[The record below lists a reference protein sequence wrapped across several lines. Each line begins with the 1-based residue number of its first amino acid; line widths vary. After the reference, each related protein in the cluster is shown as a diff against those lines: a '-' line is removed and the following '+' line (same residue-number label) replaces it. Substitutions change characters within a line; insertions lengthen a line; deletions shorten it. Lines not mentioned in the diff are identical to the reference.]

1 MNRGLSKDL
10 IRFYDKDCIDI
21 YYTSKTINLKIIF
34 YETTITFSITD
45 ALLISRVYEGT
56 SSVGFMKAQTI
67 KISVPKGETV
77 KLTIASKTF
86 TFLEKNYPQLNGG
99 TIKPSG
105 FDSKTLE
112 WTLKPEADTKYEL
125 AIGAKAWGNLSIKLD
140 GKVTSFDA
148 GGAETPLS
156 KLVTSLEFVHNGVL
170 SVLNLGK
177 NSQRLT
183 DAFPNLKILKCAGN
197 KLNYIPSKQ
206 EGGKDKIFTYEVGEQ
221 SPSSNML
228 STITFDAKSGYTLK
242 VADFDKSASTI
253 FSPEPTSLSIS
264 GLENDKKENVFSYVK
279 SESGKYFFKNGDIF
293 MDGDFTAKIAVGS
306 DDKNYPGV
314 VICGVPVK
322 VNAATF
328 TLDTDKKITIEP
340 KGAGTIN
347 AEPAD
352 KLSSLT
358 RNTVVKLTP
367 APNSGYEFDKFE
379 IVAGLE
385 AAGQDGN
392 SYSFKVKGDK
402 DPEIKAIFKA
412 KGATV
417 TYNTPDAAQGTLR
430 VTKAENNELVASGN
444 TVPVGTKLLITAKAK
459 DGYEVGNVSFKE
471 ADKKTEISSIEGTVT
486 GTDTEKTWTYENVT
500 IDGLDV
506 QATFTALRKSLTI
519 EGNSVSLTSIKDT
532 EDGNYPI
539 SGNVYEIPVG
549 KELIIVFSSSAQS
562 GVINYAIFN
571 SKKYDVVK
579 KQDGSYELK
588 GIVMPNQNSK
598 LVFETS
604 TLQNITVT
612 PAWTKDV
619 ELPYTGAKQEITFT
633 FDKNVEAN
641 SFVVEYKK
649 AIDTDA
655 AYTKEA
661 FKEVGTYMV
670 RITRPADDKY
680 NAVTNVVVSYEIKSA
695 NLIVET
701 PTVNVDKDGNI
712 SFTNGKAYFMNGDQK
727 VDVAGKFVAVKS
739 DGITEI
745 TNTGVNDNGEGKL
758 KVTYKVTDASVAANL
773 NKVENFILQ
782 YGKELATAKIQA
794 VGEHKGDLTFT
805 MNSVSN
811 DQPMVLPDGS
821 SVAVGTEVSFKITKT
836 AGITD
841 DAKYAVYQA
850 NANGE
855 KLSGATDLR
864 NSGYKIAETD
874 KDQTLYFLLEVEDK
888 RTELALSDQA
898 KKYFEELNLIY
909 SGKSLNDKVDFD
921 ETNTPLVKK
930 DTDEKQ
936 TNTAIYTSTKVT
948 YWKDGKE
955 VKELID
961 AGTYTVKM
969 ERDASTSYLA
979 FSAECTITIKK
990 ATLTSA
996 QVPETNLVASAIGKG
1011 QPLSTSK
1018 LTGQATIAGKY
1029 DWDEKYKN
1037 EILTKTD
1044 KYPVIFYPADISN
1057 YEPLRLTNNVE
1068 VKVSDKPILTITCDE
1083 AKGTV
1088 KVYDGDNKYYYDGD
1102 AIDVHQLTFEAIPA
1116 EGYAFESYSVIH
1128 GGTPSTEKTAIFTTT
1143 PNGSSIDVTVNFK
1156 EKSAETVYHTI
1167 SFSSLNV
1174 AGVVFNNVSTSN
1186 KVKEGDS
1193 FNFSMSAHPSDYSRI
1208 VVKDNK
1214 GKSYSVTSLGACTID
1229 NVQKD
1234 LQLTVSLSNPTKYN
1248 VTLPAEYK
1256 DSEGNLMGTANFS
1269 GNTYYGGTI
1278 TLTAVPKEGYK
1289 FVGWLNAGTTSTAT
1303 TVQVTVTSNMTIS
1316 ARFESDG
1323 TIDPNTECIIRT
1335 PYDEDLT
1342 GVSINKQ
1349 GVNVVKIGSDFEFTV
1364 AAYKDDL
1371 ARVKVTVDG
1380 AELKPTTGNKYVI
1393 SKVKKNTEVKVTLD
1407 NPTRIKVVIEK
1418 ETKNA
1423 KGYVMGHVDV
1433 DVVDFGTYYPDST
1446 CYYNTK
1452 LRLAAYPE
1460 SGVEFKN
1467 WSDVTS
1473 NTDLIREITVTDN
1486 VTIKPVFEGTPTGIE
1501 DIMAASIATGKGC
1514 VWVRGIANADVTIV
1528 SIAGRVQARQ
1538 RISGDTRIDVP
1549 AGIYVVV
1556 LESGS
1561 DVKRVKVIVK

>member
-1 MNRGLSKDL
+1 ML
-10 IRFYDKDCIDI
+10 F
-21 YYTSKTINLKIIF
+21 
-34 YETTITFSITD
+34 
-45 ALLISRVYEGT
+45 
-56 SSVGFMKAQTI
+56 SSVGFMKAQGASEPI
-67 KISVPKGETV
+67 KITVPKEGKVTIT
-77 KLTIASKTF
+77 LTSSTF
-86 TFLEKNYPQLNGG
+86 EFTSESYPQLFLGSTVVTPDKSSFKNK
-99 TIKPSG
+99 TVKWILE
-105 FDSKTLE
+105 SKTGAEYQLSTATNTDKWGE
-112 WTLKPEADTKYEL
+112 LTL
-125 AIGAKAWGNLSIKLD
+125 SLD
-140 GKVTSFDA
+140 GKVTSFAVTGSATNEFQKLITSLSFTNNGELNKLILQANTAYTTA
-148 GGAETPLS
+148 GLPNLS
-156 KLVTSLEFVHNGVL
+156 KLSC
-170 SVLNLGK
+170 S
-177 NSQRLT
+177 
-183 DAFPNLKILKCAGN
+183 GN
-197 KLNYIPSKQ
+197 KLIWIPAKPTNMEASKYNIGTQ
-206 EGGKDKIFTYEVGEQ
+206 ILDVTLSGSTTNSKEGVSFSVSNLQVSGVSGRVFSSLKGYNITNAKDKDGNAVTV
-221 SPSSNML
+221 
-228 STITFDAKSGYTLK
+228 KK
-242 VADFDKSASTI
+242 VADNKF
-253 FSPEPTSLSIS
+253 
-264 GLENDKKENVFSYVK
+264 VFTK
-279 SESGKYFFKNGDIF
+279 GDIF
-293 MDGDFTAKIAVGS
+293 FDGELTFDVEVT
-306 DDKNYPGV
+306 DTNYPGV
-314 VICGVPVK
+314 IISGVKTTISVP
-322 VNAATF
+322 TF
-328 TLDTDKKITIEP
+328 TLKTENLKFDSKQ
-340 KGAGTIN
+340 GTIN
-347 AEPAD
+347 SNINFDGSKTVKKGD
-352 KLSSLT
+352 KI
-358 RNTVVKLTP
+358 VLTP
-367 APNSGYEFDKFE
+367 APNGGYAFDKFTSYKGVSE
-379 IVAGLE
+379 PTLDGNAYTFIVLGDVDPVIE
-385 AAGQDGN
+385 AA
-392 SYSFKVKGDK
+392 
-402 DPEIKAIFKA
+402 FKA

-459 DGYEVGNVSFKE
+459 DGYQVEDGNVSFKM
-471 ADKKTEISSIEGTVT
+471 ADKSTSVIEDKLIAVKTDAS
-486 GTDTEKTWTYENVT
+486 EKTWTYEVT

-506 QATFTALRKSLTI
+506 QAAFTALTKALTTTTKNI
-519 EGNSVSLTSIKDT
+519 IVKDT
-532 EDGNYPI
+532 KGKNYNW
-539 SGNVYEIPVG
+539 SHDKFDIPVG
-549 KELIIVFSSSAQS
+549 TELVFTLKLGVSKVVSSVII
-562 GVINYAIFN
+562 N
-571 SKKYDVVK
+571 SESYEVTEL
-579 KQDGSYELK
+579 QDGTFTWK
-588 GIVMPNQNSK
+588 GFVMPEQDSK
-598 LVFETS
+598 MVVSISDLFDLKTEQSVKLASASLV
-604 TLQNITVT
+604 
-612 PAWTKDV
+612 
-619 ELPYTGAKQEITFT
+619 YTGDPLAVDFT
-633 FDKNVEAN
+633 VNKNVDKT
-641 SFVVEYKK
+641 SFTVEYKEK
-649 AIDTDA
+649 TADA
-655 AYTKEA
+655 NTYTEKEFA
-661 FKEVGTYMV
+661 NEGKYTA
-670 RITRPADDKY
+670 RITRPADGVYAAYKEEFEYTIDQ
-680 NAVTNVVVSYEIKSA
+680 AQ
-695 NLIVET
+695 LIVEA
-701 PTVNVDKDGNI
+701 PTVEYKDGK
-712 SFTNGKAYFMNGDQK
+712 FVFAGGAAYFMNGDKK
-727 VDVAGKFVAVKS
+727 VDVDGKFVALNDGGNPLSEDEMADYEDKTEVKVKYS
-739 DGITEI
+739 FD
-745 TNTGVNDNGEGKL
+745 NANVKGVDNFMLSYG
-758 KVTYKVTDASVAANL
+758 DAV
-773 NKVENFILQ
+773 
-782 YGKELATAKIQA
+782 ELATIKS
-794 VGEHKGDLTFT
+794 VGTNALTFSLKST
-805 MNSVSN
+805 ATTSSSSALLADGAKVSVGSTIMFSW
-811 DQPMVLPDGS
+811 DEIEGLPSGN
-821 SVAVGTEVSFKITKT
+821 
-836 AGITD
+836 
-841 DAKYAVYQA
+841 YAVYQA
-850 NANGE
+850 DANGE
-855 KLSGATDLR
+855 KLSDTDLKT
-864 NSGYKIAETD
+864 SGYKIVETD
-874 KDQTLYFLLEVEDK
+874 KDKTLYFLLEVEDE

-898 KKYFEELNLIY
+898 KKYIQEGKFEYEAGKKVEFTFNKNSSHGLYFVDKEGKEFEDENLY
-909 SGKSLNDKVDFD
+909 RPEFLS
-921 ETNTPLVKK
+921 
-930 DTDEKQ
+930 
-936 TNTAIYTSTKVT
+936 VT
-948 YWKDGKE
+948 YWKKNGGQVAE
-955 VKELID
+955 AID
-961 AGTYTVKM
+961 AGDYQVKIA
-969 ERDASTSYLA
+969 RKASQSYKEFEEVTLD
-979 FSAECTITIKK
+979 FTINPADIPAGIAVPAPK
-990 ATLTSA
+990 ASM
-996 QVPETNLVASAIGKG
+996 IGKG
-1011 QPLSTSK
+1011 QTLGTSK
-1018 LTGQATIAGKY
+1018 FSGNADIAGEY
-1029 DWDEKYKN
+1029 RWDDGN
-1037 EILTKTD
+1037 NVIVNATKLFSVT
-1044 KYPVIFYPADISN
+1044 FYPEDKN
-1057 YEPLRLTNNVE
+1057 YKPKQIKQQVE

-1083 AKGTV
+1083 TKGTV

-1229 NVQKD
+1229 NVQED

>member
-1 MNRGLSKDL
+1 ML
-10 IRFYDKDCIDI
+10 F
-21 YYTSKTINLKIIF
+21 
-34 YETTITFSITD
+34 
-45 ALLISRVYEGT
+45 
-56 SSVGFMKAQTI
+56 SSVGFMKVDAQISITLPKTKTAEDVTI
-67 KISVPKGETV
+67 TFKGEGFTPGDYDEGSYPYFGKDIPLPTPPTTATQV
-77 KLTIASKTF
+77 VYKFSTKTDTEQTLT
-86 TFLEKNYPQLNGG
+86 LR
-99 TIKPSG
+99 
-105 FDSKTLE
+105 
-112 WTLKPEADTKYEL
+112 ADN
-125 AIGAKAWGNLSIKLD
+125 AKSAWGDVQMELD
-140 GKVTSFDA
+140 GKVSAFVVTTNPTENDNKNV
-148 GGAETPLS
+148 LNYI
-156 KLVTSLEFVHNGVL
+156 TSLSFTNNGELKELVLAKGNAHNTTGL
-170 SVLNLGK
+170 
-177 NSQRLT
+177 
-183 DAFPNLKILKCAGN
+183 PNLKELSCSGN
-197 KLNYIPSKQ
+197 KLIWIPVKPTNMEASKYNIGTQ
-206 EGGKDKIFTYEVGEQ
+206 ILDATLTGKTSNSKDGVEFSISDLNVFSSLKGYNITNAKDKDENAVTV
-221 SPSSNML
+221 
-228 STITFDAKSGYTLK
+228 KK
-242 VADFDKSASTI
+242 VADNKF
-253 FSPEPTSLSIS
+253 
-264 GLENDKKENVFSYVK
+264 VFTK
-279 SESGKYFFKNGDIF
+279 GDIF
-293 MDGDFTAKIAVGS
+293 FDGGLTFDVEVT
-306 DDKNYPGV
+306 DTNYPGV
-314 VICGVPVK
+314 VISGVKTTITAP
-322 VNAATF
+322 TF
-328 TLDTDKKITIEP
+328 TLKVDNLKFDSKQ
-340 KGAGTIN
+340 GTIN
-347 AEPAD
+347 SD
-352 KLSSLT
+352 KQFNGSQ
-358 RNTVVKLTP
+358 TVKKGDKIVLTP
-367 APNSGYEFDKFE
+367 APEDGYEFDKFTSYKGVSE
-379 IVAGLE
+379 PTLDGNAYTFIVLGDVDPVIE
-385 AAGQDGN
+385 AA
-392 SYSFKVKGDK
+392 
-402 DPEIKAIFKA
+402 FKA

-459 DGYEVGNVSFKE
+459 DGYNVGDVTFKK
-471 ADKKTEISSIEGTVT
+471 ADKITEISSIEGTVT

-506 QATFTALRKSLTI
+506 QAAFTALSKQLTI
-519 EGNSVSLTSIKDT
+519 TGSVEISTVKDT
-532 EDGNYPI
+532 EGM
-539 SGNVYEIPVG
+539 VYKGTGPSENEYTVPVG
-549 KELIIVFSSSAQS
+549 KELVVTLKSASSVTD

-571 SKKYDVVK
+571 STKYDVVK

-588 GIVMPNQNSK
+588 GIVMPNQDSK

-612 PAWTKDV
+612 PAWTNDV

-649 AIDTDA
+649 ASDTDA

-701 PTVNVDKDGNI
+701 PTVNVDKDDNI

-782 YGKELATAKIQA
+782 YGEELATAKIQA

-805 MNSVSN
+805 MNSVLN

-841 DAKYAVYQA
+841 DAKYAVYQV

-1102 AIDVHQLTFEAIPA
+1102 AIDVHQLTFEANPA

-1214 GKSYSVTSLGACTID
+1214 GKSYAVTSLGACTID
-1229 NVQKD
+1229 NVQED

-1269 GNTYYGGTI
+1269 GNTYHGGTI
-1278 TLTAVPKEGYK
+1278 TLKAVPKEGYK

-1501 DIMAASIATGKGC
+1501 DIMAASITTGKGS

-1538 RISGDTRIDVP
+1538 RISGDTRINVP
-1549 AGIYVVV
+1549 AGIYVIL

-1561 DVKRVKVIVK
+1561 DVKRAKVIVK

>member
-1 MNRGLSKDL
+1 MKQRLL
-10 IRFYDKDCIDI
+10 
-21 YYTSKTINLKIIF
+21 L
-34 YETTITFSITD
+34 
-45 ALLISRVYEGT
+45 ALLMLF
-56 SSVGFMKAQTI
+56 SSVGFMKVDAQISITLPKTGKVEDVTI
-67 KISVPKGETV
+67 
-77 KLTIASKTF
+77 TF
-86 TFLEKNYPQLNGG
+86 TSSTGKFSTDSYPVIDGLTPTVNNTTATYQLETKEQESSYTLKTDIPNSNPKVWGNITLTLNG
-99 TIKPSG
+99 KV
-105 FDSKTLE
+105 SKFKVSNEKTDNLQSSIISLSFTNNE
-112 WTLKPEADTKYEL
+112 EL
-125 AIGAKAWGNLSIKLD
+125 SELVL
-140 GKVTSFDA
+140 
-148 GGAETPLS
+148 GGAT
-156 KLVTSLEFVHNGVL
+156 KAYT
-170 SVLNLGK
+170 
-177 NSQRLT
+177 T
-183 DAFPNLKILKCAGN
+183 DGLPNLKELSCSGN
-197 KLNYIPSKQ
+197 KLIWIPVKPTNMEASKYNIGTQ
-206 EGGKDKIFTYEVGEQ
+206 ILDATLTGKTSNSKDGVEFSISDLKVFSSLKGYNITNAKDKDGNAVTV
-221 SPSSNML
+221 
-228 STITFDAKSGYTLK
+228 KK
-242 VADFDKSASTI
+242 VADNKF
-253 FSPEPTSLSIS
+253 
-264 GLENDKKENVFSYVK
+264 VFTK
-279 SESGKYFFKNGDIF
+279 GDIF
-293 MDGDFTAKIAVGS
+293 FDGDVTFDVEVT
-306 DDKNYPGV
+306 DTNYPGV
-314 VICGVPVK
+314 VISGVKTTISVP
-322 VNAATF
+322 TF
-328 TLDTDKKITIEP
+328 TLKTDNLKFDSKQ
-340 KGAGTIN
+340 GTIN
-347 AEPAD
+347 SD
-352 KLSSLT
+352 KKFDNSQI
-358 RNTVVKLTP
+358 VKKGDKIVLTP
-367 APNSGYEFDKFE
+367 APEEGYEFDKFTSYKGVSE
-379 IVAGLE
+379 PTLDGNAYTFIVLGDVDPVIE
-385 AAGQDGN
+385 AA
-392 SYSFKVKGDK
+392 
-402 DPEIKAIFKA
+402 FKA

-459 DGYEVGNVSFKE
+459 DGYQVEDGNVSFKM
-471 ADKKTEISSIEGTVT
+471 ADKSTSVIADKLIAVKTDAS
-486 GTDTEKTWTYENVT
+486 EKTWTYEVT

-506 QATFTALRKSLTI
+506 QAAFTALSKKLTI
-519 EGNSVSLTSIKDT
+519 TGAVKLASIKDT
-532 EDGNYPI
+532 EDGSYSI
-539 SGNVYEIPVG
+539 SGSEYSIPVG
-549 KELIIVFSSSAQS
+549 KELIIVMTPIADAAD
-562 GVINYAIFN
+562 VINYAIFN
-571 SKKYDVVK
+571 STKYDVVK

-588 GIVMPNQNSK
+588 GIVMPNQDSK

-604 TLQNITVT
+604 TLQSITVT
-612 PAWTKDV
+612 PAWTDNV
-619 ELPYTGAKQEITFT
+619 EQLPYTGTKQEVTFT
-633 FDKNVEAN
+633 FDKNVEVN

-649 AIDTDA
+649 KTDTDA
-655 AYTKEA
+655 AYTKKA
-661 FKEVGTYMV
+661 FKEVGEYTA

-680 NAVTNVVVSYEIKSA
+680 KEVTGTIVNYKIVPA
-695 NLIVET
+695 NLIVEA
-701 PTVNVDKDGNI
+701 PTVKVDKDGNI

-727 VDVAGKFVAVKS
+727 FDVEGKFVALAS
-739 DGITEI
+739 GGTTEI
-745 TNTGVNDNGEGKL
+745 TNITDNDNGDGKL
-758 KVTYKVTDASVAANL
+758 KVTYKVTDASVAPNL
-773 NKVENFILQ
+773 NKVKNFILQ
-782 YGKELATAKIQA
+782 YGEKLATAKIQA

-805 MNSVSN
+805 MNSVLSN
-811 DQPMVLPDGS
+811 QSMVLPDGS
-821 SVAVGTEVSFKITKT
+821 SVAVGTKVEFKITKT
-836 AGITD
+836 AGITED
-841 DAKYAVYQA
+841 SKYKVYQA

-855 KLSGATDLR
+855 KL
-864 NSGYKIAETD
+864 NETSITEYTITEDD
-874 KDQTLYFLLEVEDK
+874 KELYFLLEVEDK
-888 RTELALSDQA
+888 RAELALSDQA
-898 KKYFEELNLIY
+898 KKYFEERNLIY
-909 SGKSLNDKVDFD
+909 SGKSLNNQVNFD
-921 ETNTPLVKK
+921 ATNTPLVKK
-930 DTDEKQ
+930 GTDEKQ

-996 QVPETNLVASAIGKG
+996 QVPKTNLVASTIGKG

-1018 LTGQATIAGKY
+1018 LTGQATIAGEYK
-1029 DWDEKYKN
+1029 WDEKYAN
-1037 EILTKTD
+1037 EILTQTNS
-1044 KYPVIFYPADISN
+1044 YPVVFYPADANN
-1057 YEPLRLTNNVE
+1057 YEPLRLTTQVKVE
-1068 VKVSDKPILTITCDE
+1068 VSDKQILTITCDE
-1083 AKGTV
+1083 TKGTV

-1214 GKSYSVTSLGACTID
+1214 GKSYAVSSLGACTID
-1229 NVQKD
+1229 NVQGD

-1380 AELKPTTGNKYVI
+1380 VELKPDANNKYVLE
-1393 SKVKKNTEVKVTLD
+1393 KVQKSTEVKVTLA
-1407 NPTRIKVVIEK
+1407 NPTRIKVVVEK

-1433 DVVDFGTYYPDST
+1433 EGLASDST
-1446 CYYNTK
+1446 CYYNTTI
-1452 LRLAAYPE
+1452 RLAAYPE
-1460 SGVEFKN
+1460 SGVEFMN

-1473 NTDLIREITVTDN
+1473 NTQLIRELTITKEL
-1486 VTIKPVFEGTPTGIE
+1486 TIKPVFSGTPTGIE

-1528 SIAGRVQARQ
+1528 SMAGRVQARQ
-1538 RISGDTRIDVP
+1538 RISGDTRINVP
-1549 AGIYVVV
+1549 AGIYVIL

-1561 DVKRVKVIVK
+1561 DVKRAKVIVK

>member
-1 MNRGLSKDL
+1 MKQRLL
-10 IRFYDKDCIDI
+10 
-21 YYTSKTINLKIIF
+21 L
-34 YETTITFSITD
+34 
-45 ALLISRVYEGT
+45 ALLMLF
-56 SSVGFMKAQTI
+56 SSVGFMKVDAQISITLPQTKTAEDVTI
-67 KISVPKGETV
+67 TFKGKGFTPGDYEKGSYPYFGKDITLPTSTTATQV
-77 KLTIASKTF
+77 VYKFSTKTDAEQTLTLQAT
-86 TFLEKNYPQLNGG
+86 NA
-99 TIKPSG
+99 KP
-105 FDSKTLE
+105 
-112 WTLKPEADTKYEL
+112 
-125 AIGAKAWGNLSIKLD
+125 AWGDVQMEIN
-140 GKVTSFDA
+140 GKVSAFVVTTNPMENDVKNV
-148 GGAETPLS
+148 LNYI
-156 KLVTSLEFVHNGVL
+156 TSLSFTKNGVL
-170 SVLNLGK
+170 EQLVLASK
-177 NSQRLT
+177 NAYKTTGLPKLASLS
-183 DAFPNLKILKCAGN
+183 CAGN
-197 KLNYIPSKQ
+197 KLNHIPSKL
-206 EGGKDKIFTYEVGEQ
+206 GDDGKVKLTTYNVGEQ
-221 SPSSNML
+221 SPSSTMFTPVNVAEPKKGL
-228 STITFDAKSGYTLK
+228 TLTTPL
-242 VADFDKSASTI
+242 FDKESTKI
-253 FSPEPTSLSIS
+253 FGQPVTGALTIS
-264 GLENDKKENVFSYVK
+264 ELKDKDDKVVNYAK
-279 SESGKYFFKNGDIF
+279 SESGKYFFKDGDIF
-293 MDGDFTAKIAVGS
+293 MDGEFTAKIAVGL

-322 VNAATF
+322 VNPATF
-328 TLDTDKKITIEP
+328 ELKNEKITITP
-340 KGAGTIN
+340 KDAGSIESDPTN
-347 AEPAD
+347 
-352 KLSSLT
+352 LSGLK
-358 RNTVVKLTP
+358 RGQVIKLTP
-367 APNSGYEFDKFE
+367 KYNPGYEFDKFE

-459 DGYEVGNVSFKE
+459 DGYKVEDSNVSFRK
-471 ADKKTEISSIEGTVT
+471 ADKITDISSIKGTVT

-506 QATFTALRKSLTI
+506 QAAFTALTKALTTTTKGI
-519 EGNSVSLTSIKDT
+519 IVKDT
-532 EDGNYPI
+532 KGKNYNW
-539 SGNVYEIPVG
+539 SNNKFDIPVG
-549 KELIIVFSSSAQS
+549 TELVFTLKPGASKVVSSVII
-562 GVINYAIFN
+562 N
-571 SKKYDVVK
+571 SESYEVTEL
-579 KQDGSYELK
+579 QDGTFTWK
-588 GIVMPNQNSK
+588 GFVMPEQDSK
-598 LVFETS
+598 MVVSISDLFDLKNEHSVKLASARLV
-604 TLQNITVT
+604 
-612 PAWTKDV
+612 
-619 ELPYTGAKQEITFT
+619 YTGDPLAVDFIVN
-633 FDKNVEAN
+633 KNVDKT
-641 SFVVEYKK
+641 SFKVEYKVSGGNNQ
-649 AIDTDA
+649 T
-655 AYTKEA
+655 YTEKPFA
-661 FKEVGTYMV
+661 NCATYV
-670 RITRPADDKY
+670 ARITRPADGVY
-680 NAVTNVVVSYEIKSA
+680 AAYEEGFTYTIDQA
-695 NLIVET
+695 QLIVEA
-701 PTVNVDKDGNI
+701 PTVEYKDGK
-712 SFTNGKAYFMNGDQK
+712 FVFAGGAAYFMNGDKK
-727 VDVAGKFVAVKS
+727 VDVDGKFVALNDGGSPLSEDEMADYKDKTEVKVNYS
-739 DGITEI
+739 FDNANVKGVDNFMLSYGDAVESATIKSVG
-745 TNTGVNDNGEGKL
+745 TN
-758 KVTYKVTDASVAANL
+758 A
-773 NKVENFILQ
+773 
-782 YGKELATAKIQA
+782 
-794 VGEHKGDLTFT
+794 LTFSLKST
-805 MNSVSN
+805 ATTSSSSALLADGAKVSVGSTIMFSW
-811 DQPMVLPDGS
+811 DEIEGLPADN
-821 SVAVGTEVSFKITKT
+821 
-836 AGITD
+836 
-841 DAKYAVYQA
+841 YAVYQA

-855 KLSGATDLR
+855 KLSDTDLKT
-864 NSGYKIAETD
+864 SGYKIVETD
-874 KDQTLYFLLEVEDK
+874 KDKTLYFLLEVEDERGK
-888 RTELALSDQA
+888 
-898 KKYFEELNLIY
+898 LNLSAAAVSSIKKGFIY
-909 SGKSLNDKVDFD
+909 GNPWNLKLSADSD
-921 ETNTPLVKK
+921 
-930 DTDEKQ
+930 
-936 TNTAIYTSTKVT
+936 
-948 YWKDGKE
+948 
-955 VKELID
+955 KELYFVDEENNKVSEADAYENISITYYKNGVEIAEVID
-961 AGTYTVKM
+961 ADDYQVEISRPACDKYTEFKSEKISFTVSPTEIPQATTVK
-969 ERDASTSYLA
+969 AN
-979 FSAECTITIKK
+979 SAT
-990 ATLTSA
+990 AVGL
-996 QVPETNLVASAIGKG
+996 G

-1018 LTGQATIAGKY
+1018 ITGVSDIAGEFV
-1029 DWDEKYKN
+1029 WNEDETV
-1037 EILTKTD
+1037 ILT
-1044 KYPVIFYPADISN
+1044 ADGQHKVKFVPESSN
-1057 YEPLRLTNNVE
+1057 YKAKELGVLTVTVSTQPLLTVDCDSEQGRVEIKDAENN
-1068 VKVSDKPILTITCDE
+1068 
-1083 AKGTV
+1083 
-1088 KVYDGDNKYYYDGD
+1088 YYYDGD
-1102 AIDVHQLTFEAIPA
+1102 LIITDESKSATKAIKAKTLTITAVPA
-1116 EGYAFESYSVIH
+1116 DGFVFESFTFIKGGVESTVKTNPCTQSVS
-1128 GGTPSTEKTAIFTTT
+1128 GASL
-1143 PNGSSIDVTVNFK
+1143 DVKANFK

-1193 FNFSMSAHPSDYSRI
+1193 FNFSMSAHPSDCSRI

-1214 GKSYSVTSLGACTID
+1214 GKSYAVSSLGACTID
-1229 NVQKD
+1229 NVQED

-1323 TIDPNTECIIRT
+1323 TIDPNTECIVRT

>member
-1 MNRGLSKDL
+1 MKQRLL
-10 IRFYDKDCIDI
+10 
-21 YYTSKTINLKIIF
+21 L
-34 YETTITFSITD
+34 
-45 ALLISRVYEGT
+45 ALLMLF
-56 SSVGFMKAQTI
+56 SSVGFMKAQKAI
-67 KISVPKGETV
+67 DISVPKGDGTV
-77 KLTIASKTF
+77 TVTMTSDKFSFK
-86 TFLEKNYPQLNGG
+86 EDNYPTYVANNAVSHKFGTKSVIY
-99 TIKPSG
+99 TIKQNKDNPVK
-105 FDSKTLE
+105 FE
-112 WTLKPEADTKYEL
+112 IITK
-125 AIGAKAWGNLSIKLD
+125 ANAWGNLTIKLD

-148 GGAETPLS
+148 GEETPLS
-156 KLVTSLEFVHNGVL
+156 KLVTSLEFVDNGVL

-177 NSQRLT
+177 SSQRLT
-183 DAFPNLKILKCAGN
+183 DAFPNLEILKCAGN

-206 EGGKDKIFTYEVGEQ
+206 EGGKDKIATYVVGEQ

-228 STITFDAKSGYTLK
+228 SKITFDAKSGYALK
-242 VADFDKSASTI
+242 VVDFDAFSSKI

-279 SESGKYFFKNGDIF
+279 SESGKYFFKDGDIF
-293 MDGDFTAKIAVGS
+293 MDGEFTAKIAVGS

-328 TLDTDKKITIEP
+328 ALDKDNKITIEP

-347 AEPAD
+347 VTKPTGA
-352 KLSSLT
+352 LTSLT
-358 RNTVVKLTP
+358 RNTVVELTP
-367 APNSGYEFDKFE
+367 APNSGYEFDKFA

-412 KGATV
+412 KGVTV

-459 DGYEVGNVSFKE
+459 DGYNVGDVTFKK
-471 ADKKTEISSIEGTVT
+471 ADKTTDISVT
-486 GTDTEKTWTYENVT
+486 QGTDTYTEKTWTYEVT

-506 QATFTALRKSLTI
+506 QAAFSALTKALTTTTP
-519 EGNSVSLTSIKDT
+519 NIKVTDT
-532 EDGNYPI
+532 KGKEYTWKENKFD
-539 SGNVYEIPVG
+539 IPVG
-549 KELIIVFSSSAQS
+549 TELVFTLKPSS
-562 GVINYAIFN
+562 GVVSSVIINSESYEVT
-571 SKKYDVVK
+571 KL
-579 KQDGSYELK
+579 QDGTFTWK
-588 GIVMPNQNSK
+588 GFVMPEQDSKMVVTISSLFNLASENSVK
-598 LVFETS
+598 LVS
-604 TLQNITVT
+604 PSL
-612 PAWTKDV
+612 A
-619 ELPYTGAKQEITFT
+619 YTGDPLAVDFT
-633 FDKNVEAN
+633 VNKNVDKT
-641 SFVVEYKK
+641 SFKVEYKVSG
-649 AIDTDA
+649 AGDNT
-655 AYTKEA
+655 YTEKPFA
-661 FKEVGTYMV
+661 NCGTYIA
-670 RITRPADDKY
+670 RITRPADGVY
-680 NAVTNVVVSYEIKSA
+680 AAYVQGFEYTINQAQ
-695 NLIVET
+695 LIVEA
-701 PTVNVDKDGNI
+701 PTVTVDEDGKFV
-712 SFTNGKAYFMNGDQK
+712 FTGGKAYYMNGDTK
-727 VDVAGKFVAVKS
+727 VELTGGKFVAISSSSSPSEIEEPEQDDDGKVKVKYRLPE
-739 DGITEI
+739 T
-745 TNTGVNDNGEGKL
+745 V
-758 KVTYKVTDASVAANL
+758 
-773 NKVENFILQ
+773 
-782 YGKELATAKIQA
+782 LATNFKVPNTTEVIYDSEVATATIQA
-794 VGEHKGDLTFT
+794 VGAYKDALTFK
-805 MNSVSN
+805 NGN
-811 DQPMVLPDGS
+811 LVLPSSSKVPQGTTVTFDYEKVDG
-821 SVAVGTEVSFKITKT
+821 VSASDKLT
-836 AGITD
+836 
-841 DAKYAVYQA
+841 YAIYLA

-855 KLSGATDLR
+855 KLSGATDLK
-864 NSGYKIAETD
+864 STGYTIQETD
-874 KDQTLYFLLEVEDK
+874 KEETLYFLLEVEDERGK
-888 RTELALSDQA
+888 
-898 KKYFEELNLIY
+898 LNLSAAAVSSIKKGFIY
-909 SGKSLNDKVDFD
+909 G
-921 ETNTPLVKK
+921 TPWNLKLSA
-930 DTDEKQ
+930 DSD
-936 TNTAIYTSTKVT
+936 
-948 YWKDGKE
+948 
-955 VKELID
+955 KELYFVDEENNKVSEADAYENISITYYKNGVEIAEVID
-961 AGTYTVKM
+961 AGEYQVEISRPACDKYTEFKSEKISFTVSPAEIQATTVKVN
-969 ERDASTSYLA
+969 
-979 FSAECTITIKK
+979 SAT
-990 ATLTSA
+990 AVGL
-996 QVPETNLVASAIGKG
+996 G

-1018 LTGQATIAGKY
+1018 ITGVSDIAGEFV
-1029 DWDEKYKN
+1029 WNEDETVILIADGEHKVKFVPESNNYKAKELGVLTVN
-1037 EILTKTD
+1037 VSTQPLLTVDCDSEQGRVEIKDT
-1044 KYPVIFYPADISN
+1044 
-1057 YEPLRLTNNVE
+1057 ENN
-1068 VKVSDKPILTITCDE
+1068 
-1083 AKGTV
+1083 
-1088 KVYDGDNKYYYDGD
+1088 YYYDGD
-1102 AIDVHQLTFEAIPA
+1102 LIVTDESKPATKAIKAKTLTITAVPA
-1116 EGYAFESYSVIH
+1116 DGFVFESFTFIK
-1128 GGTPSTEKTAIFTTT
+1128 GGAKRTEKTNPYTQSVSDA
-1143 PNGSSIDVTVNFK
+1143 SLDVKANFK
-1156 EKSAETVYHTI
+1156 EKSAEIVYHKINI
-1167 SFSSLNV
+1167 STS
-1174 AGVVFNNVSTSN
+1174 GVGFAVSTTSGS
-1186 KVKEGDS
+1186 VKDGDS
-1193 FNFSMSAHPSDYSRI
+1193 FNFSMSAHPSDYTSI
-1208 VVKDNK
+1208 VVRDNK
-1214 GKSYSVTSLGACTID
+1214 GKSYAVSSSGACTID
-1229 NVQKD
+1229 NVQED

-1323 TIDPNTECIIRT
+1323 TIDPNTECIVRT

-1380 AELKPTTGNKYVI
+1380 AELKATTGNKYVI

-1528 SIAGRVQARQ
+1528 SMAGRVQARQ
-1538 RISGDTRIDVP
+1538 RISGDTRINVP
-1549 AGIYVVV
+1549 AGIYVIL

-1561 DVKRVKVIVK
+1561 DVKRAKVIVK

>member
-1 MNRGLSKDL
+1 ML
-10 IRFYDKDCIDI
+10 F
-21 YYTSKTINLKIIF
+21 
-34 YETTITFSITD
+34 
-45 ALLISRVYEGT
+45 
-56 SSVGFMKAQTI
+56 SSVGFMKVDAQ
-67 KISVPKGETV
+67 ISITLPKTKTAETV
-77 KLTIASKTF
+77 TITFNAKTF
-86 TFLEKNYPQLNGG
+86 R
-99 TIKPSG
+99 S
-105 FDSKTLE
+105 
-112 WTLKPEADTKYEL
+112 
-125 AIGAKAWGNLSIKLD
+125 GNLLTGSYPTFGNASVAAKKTSATQVVYEFKTKTTEDLTLTLDATNVNASTWGDIKVAID
-140 GKVTSFDA
+140 GKVSQFVVTGNPTKD
-148 GGAETPLS
+148 GQDQVLNYI
-156 KLVTSLEFVHNGVL
+156 TSLSFTNNGELEQLVL
-170 SVLNLGK
+170 ASK
-177 NSQRLT
+177 NAYKTTGLPKLASLS
-183 DAFPNLKILKCAGN
+183 CAGN

-221 SPSSNML
+221 SPSSTML

-314 VICGVPVK
+314 VICGVPVT
-322 VNAATF
+322 VNPATF
-328 TLDTDKKITIEP
+328 ELKAEKIKITPE
-340 KGAGTIN
+340 GAGSIVSDPT
-347 AEPAD
+347 D
-352 KLSSLT
+352 LSGLK
-358 RNTVVKLTP
+358 REQVIKLTP
-367 APNSGYEFDKFE
+367 KYNSGYEFEKFQNL
-379 IVAGLE
+379 VGLE
-385 AAGQDGN
+385 SVGQDGN
-392 SYSFKVKGDK
+392 TYSFKVLGDK
-402 DPEIKAIFKA
+402 DPEIEAVFKA

-459 DGYEVGNVSFKE
+459 DGYQVEDGNVSFKM
-471 ADKKTEISSIEGTVT
+471 ADKSTSVIEDKLIAVKTDAS
-486 GTDTEKTWTYENVT
+486 EKTWTYEVT

-506 QATFTALRKSLTI
+506 QAAFKGLSYSLKNASSTQNI
-519 EGNSVSLTSIKDT
+519 TIKDIKGTSYSWNT
-532 EDGNYPI
+532 EK
-539 SGNVYEIPVG
+539 SAWEIPVNT
-549 KELIIVFSSSAQS
+549 ELIFTYSPSGGDTKVVSSV
-562 GVINYAIFN
+562 VIN
-571 SKKYDVVK
+571 SKSYEVTQM
-579 KQDGSYELK
+579 QDGKFTWK
-588 GIVMPNQNSK
+588 GFVMPNEESSMT
-598 LVFETS
+598 V
-604 TLQNITVT
+604 TLSELKSITVNLVKNEF
-612 PAWTKDV
+612 A
-619 ELPYTGAKQEITFT
+619 YNGQEQKVDFT
-633 FDKNVEAN
+633 VNKNVDKT
-641 SFVVEYKK
+641 SFKVEYKEK
-649 AIDTDA
+649 TADA
-655 AYTKEA
+655 NTYTKKA
-661 FKEVGTYMV
+661 FANEGKYTA
-670 RITRPADDKY
+670 RITRPADGEY
-680 NAVTNVVVSYEIKSA
+680 AACQEEIDYVIVKA
-695 NLIVET
+695 QLIVEA

-727 VDVAGKFVAVKS
+727 DDVVGKFVAVKS
-739 DGITEI
+739 DGTTEI
-745 TNTGVNDNGEGKL
+745 TNIKDNNNGEGKL

-782 YGKELATAKIQA
+782 YGEKLATAKIQA

-811 DQPMVLPDGS
+811 NKPMVLPDGS
-821 SVAVGTEVSFKITKT
+821 SVAVGTEVEFKITKT

-841 DAKYAVYQA
+841 DSKYKVYQA
-850 NANGE
+850 NAKGE

-874 KDQTLYFLLEVEDK
+874 KVQTLYFLLEVEDK

-898 KKYFEELNLIY
+898 KKYFEERDLTY
-909 SGKSLNDKVDFD
+909 SGESLNDKVLFSKD
-921 ETNTPLVKK
+921 NTPLVKK
-930 DTDEKQ
+930 GTVETQ
-936 TNTAIYTSTKVT
+936 TNDAIYSSTKVT

-969 ERDASTSYLA
+969 ERDASESYLA

-990 ATLTSA
+990 ATLKEG
-996 QVPETNLVASAIGKG
+996 QVPDPSASEIGKG

-1044 KYPVIFYPADISN
+1044 KYPVIFYPADDNN
-1057 YEPLRLTNNVE
+1057 YESLRLTNNVE
-1068 VKVSDKPILTITCDE
+1068 VKVSNKPILTITCDE
-1083 AKGTV
+1083 SKGTV
-1088 KVYDGDNKYYYDGD
+1088 KVYDGDGNYYYDGD
-1102 AIDVHQLTFEAIPA
+1102 AIDVNKLTFEADPA
-1116 EGYAFESYSVIH
+1116 EGYAFESYVFTK
-1128 GGTPSTEKTAIFTTT
+1128 GGFQSIVKDPQFTTS
-1143 PNGSSIDVTVNFK
+1143 PDGSSMDIAVNFK
-1156 EKSAETVYHTI
+1156 EKSAEAVYYTV
-1167 SFSSLNV
+1167 SFTSLNV
-1174 AGVVFNNVSTSN
+1174 AGIVFNNVSTSN

-1229 NVQKD
+1229 NVQED
-1234 LQLTVSLSNPTKYN
+1234 LQLTVSLSNPTKYT

-1323 TIDPNTECIIRT
+1323 TIDPNTECIVRT

-1380 AELKPTTGNKYVI
+1380 AELKATRGNKYVI

-1528 SIAGRVQARQ
+1528 SMAGRVQARQ
-1538 RISGDTRIDVP
+1538 RISGDTRINVP
-1549 AGIYVVV
+1549 AGIYVIL

-1561 DVKRVKVIVK
+1561 DVKRAKVIVK

>member
-1 MNRGLSKDL
+1 MKQRLL
-10 IRFYDKDCIDI
+10 
-21 YYTSKTINLKIIF
+21 L
-34 YETTITFSITD
+34 
-45 ALLISRVYEGT
+45 ALLMLF
-56 SSVGFMKAQTI
+56 SSVGFMKAQKTI
-67 KISVPKGETV
+67 DISVPKGETV
-77 KLTIASKTF
+77 KLTIASESF
-86 TFLEKNYPQLNGG
+86 TFLKTNYPQLNGG
-99 TIKPSG
+99 AIIPSG

-125 AIGAKAWGNLSIKLD
+125 ATAASAWGNLSIKLD

-148 GGAETPLS
+148 GAETPLS
-156 KLVTSLEFVHNGVL
+156 KLVTSLEFVDNGVL

-177 NSQRLT
+177 SSQRLT
-183 DAFPNLKILKCAGN
+183 DAFPNLKILKCAEN

-206 EGGKDKIFTYEVGEQ
+206 EDGKDKIATYEVGEQ

-228 STITFDAKSGYTLK
+228 SIITFDAKSGYTLK

-279 SESGKYFFKNGDIF
+279 SESGKYFFKDGDIF
-293 MDGDFTAKIAVGS
+293 MDGEFTAKIAVGS

-322 VNAATF
+322 VNPATF
-328 TLDTDKKITIEP
+328 ELKNEKITITP
-340 KGAGTIN
+340 KDAGSIESDPTN
-347 AEPAD
+347 
-352 KLSSLT
+352 LSGLK
-358 RNTVVKLTP
+358 RGQVIKLTP
-367 APNSGYEFDKFE
+367 KYNPGYEFDKFE

-459 DGYEVGNVSFKE
+459 DGYKVGNVSFKK
-471 ADKKTEISSIEGTVT
+471 ADKSTGIPSIEGTVT
-486 GTDTEKTWTYENVT
+486 GTDTEKTWTYEKVT

-519 EGNSVSLTSIKDT
+519 EGNSVRLTSIKDT

-571 SKKYDVVK
+571 SEKYDVVK

-604 TLQNITVT
+604 TLQSITVT
-612 PAWTKDV
+612 PAWTNNV
-619 ELPYTGAKQEITFT
+619 ELPYTGTKQEVTFT
-633 FDKNVEAN
+633 FNKNVEAN

-649 AIDTDA
+649 ASDDDK

-661 FKEVGTYMV
+661 FKEAGEYKV
-670 RITRPADDKY
+670 RITRPADGVY
-680 NAVTNVVVSYEIKSA
+680 AAYTNSFDYTIVKA
-695 NLIVET
+695 QLIVEA
-701 PTVNVDKDGNI
+701 PTVEYKDGK
-712 SFTNGKAYFMNGDQK
+712 FVFAGGAAYFMNGDKK
-727 VDVAGKFVAVKS
+727 VDVDGKFVALNDGGSPLSEDEMAAYKGKTEVKVNYS
-739 DGITEI
+739 FDNANVKGVDNFMLSYGDAVESATIKSVG
-745 TNTGVNDNGEGKL
+745 TN
-758 KVTYKVTDASVAANL
+758 A
-773 NKVENFILQ
+773 
-782 YGKELATAKIQA
+782 
-794 VGEHKGDLTFT
+794 LTFSLKST
-805 MNSVSN
+805 ATTSSSSALLADGAKVSVGSTIMFSW
-811 DQPMVLPDGS
+811 DEIEGLPADN
-821 SVAVGTEVSFKITKT
+821 
-836 AGITD
+836 
-841 DAKYAVYQA
+841 YAVYQA

-855 KLSGATDLR
+855 KLSDTNLKT
-864 NSGYKIAETD
+864 SGYKIVETD
-874 KDQTLYFLLEVEDK
+874 KDKTLYFLLEVEDERGK
-888 RTELALSDQA
+888 
-898 KKYFEELNLIY
+898 LNLSAAAVSYIKKGFTY
-909 SGKSLNDKVDFD
+909 SGEPWDLSLSASDDNLYFVD
-921 ETNTPLVKK
+921 EEN
-930 DTDEKQ
+930 E
-936 TNTAIYTSTKVT
+936 KVT
-948 YWKDGKE
+948 DGYDNVSITYYKNGVEIAE
-955 VKELID
+955 VID
-961 AGTYTVKM
+961 AGEYQVEISRPACDKYTEFKSEKISFTVSPA
-969 ERDASTSYLA
+969 EIPQATTVNA
-979 FSAECTITIKK
+979 NSAT
-990 ATLTSA
+990 AVGL
-996 QVPETNLVASAIGKG
+996 G

-1018 LTGQATIAGKY
+1018 ITGVSDIAGKFV
-1029 DWDEKYKN
+1029 WNEDETV
-1037 EILTKTD
+1037 ILTTD
-1044 KYPVIFYPADISN
+1044 GQHKVKFVPESN
-1057 YEPLRLTNNVE
+1057 NYKAKELSVLTVNVSTQPLLTVDCDSEQGRVEIKDTENN
-1068 VKVSDKPILTITCDE
+1068 
-1083 AKGTV
+1083 
-1088 KVYDGDNKYYYDGD
+1088 YYYDGD
-1102 AIDVHQLTFEAIPA
+1102 LIVTDESKSATKAIKAKTLTITAVPA
-1116 EGYAFESYSVIH
+1116 DGFVFESFTFIKGGVKSTVKTNPCTQSV
-1128 GGTPSTEKTAIFTTT
+1128 SDA
-1143 PNGSSIDVTVNFK
+1143 SLDVKANFK

-1214 GKSYSVTSLGACTID
+1214 SKSYSVTSLGACTID
-1229 NVQKD
+1229 NVQED

-1528 SIAGRVQARQ
+1528 SMAGRVQARQ
-1538 RISGDTRIDVP
+1538 RISGDTRINVP
-1549 AGIYVVV
+1549 AGIYVIL

-1561 DVKRVKVIVK
+1561 DVKRAKVIVK

>member
-1 MNRGLSKDL
+1 ML
-10 IRFYDKDCIDI
+10 F
-21 YYTSKTINLKIIF
+21 
-34 YETTITFSITD
+34 
-45 ALLISRVYEGT
+45 
-56 SSVGFMKAQTI
+56 SSVGFMKVDAQ
-67 KISVPKGETV
+67 ISITLPKTEKAEETV
-77 KLTIASKTF
+77 TITFNAKTF
-86 TFLEKNYPQLNGG
+86 QSGDLSTGSYPTFGNASVAAKSTSVTQVVYEFKTKTTEDLTLTLDATNEKASTWGD
-99 TIKPSG
+99 IKV
-105 FDSKTLE
+105 
-112 WTLKPEADTKYEL
+112 
-125 AIGAKAWGNLSIKLD
+125 AID
-140 GKVTSFDA
+140 GKVSQFVVTGNPTKD
-148 GGAETPLS
+148 GQDQVLNYI
-156 KLVTSLEFVHNGVL
+156 TSLSFTNNGELEQLVL
-170 SVLNLGK
+170 ASK
-177 NSQRLT
+177 NAYKTTGLPKLASLS
-183 DAFPNLKILKCAGN
+183 CAGN
-197 KLNYIPSKQ
+197 KLNYIPSKL
-206 EGGKDKIFTYEVGEQ
+206 GDDGKVKLTTYNVGEQ
-221 SPSSNML
+221 SPSSTRLTTVNVTEPKNGL
-228 STITFDAKSGYTLK
+228 TLNTSSFDQQTSK
-242 VADFDKSASTI
+242 I
-253 FSPEPTSLSIS
+253 FSETVTGALTIS
-264 GLENDKKENVFSYVK
+264 ELKDKDGKVVNYAML
-279 SESGKYFFKNGDIF
+279 ESGKYFFKNGDIF

-328 TLDTDKKITIEP
+328 TLDKDKKITIEP

-367 APNSGYEFDKFE
+367 APNPGYEFDKFE

-402 DPEIKAIFKA
+402 DPEIKAVFKA

-459 DGYEVGNVSFKE
+459 EGYNVGNVTFKK
-471 ADKKTEISSIEGTVT
+471 ADKTTDITPTPGTN
-486 GTDTEKTWTYENVT
+486 TDPEKTWTYEVS

-506 QATFTALRKSLTI
+506 QAAFTALSKKLTLT
-519 EGNSVSLTSIKDT
+519 GSVGTITVKDT
-532 EDGNYPI
+532 EGKVY
-539 SGNVYEIPVG
+539 SGGSPSNEYTVPVG
-549 KELIIVFSSSAQS
+549 KELVVTLKSASSVTD

-571 SKKYDVVK
+571 STKYDVVK
-579 KQDGSYELK
+579 KQDSSYELK
-588 GIVMPNQNSK
+588 GIVMPNQDSK

-604 TLQNITVT
+604 ILQSIAVT
-612 PAWTKDV
+612 PAWTDNVK
-619 ELPYTGAKQEITFT
+619 LPYTGTKQEVTFT
-633 FDKNVEAN
+633 FNKNVEAN

-649 AIDTDA
+649 ASDDDK
-655 AYTKEA
+655 AYTTEA
-661 FKEVGTYMV
+661 FKEVGEYKV

-680 NAVTNVVVSYEIKSA
+680 NKAEAEVPYEIKHA
-695 NLIVET
+695 DLIVEA
-701 PTVNVDKDGNI
+701 PAVNVDKDDNI
-712 SFTNGKAYFMNGDQK
+712 SFTNGNAYFMNGDQK

-739 DGITEI
+739 DGTTEI
-745 TNTGVNDNGEGKL
+745 TNTKDNDNGKGKL

-782 YGKELATAKIQA
+782 YGEELATAKIQA

-811 DQPMVLPDGS
+811 NKPMVLPDGS
-821 SVAVGTEVSFKITKT
+821 SVAVGTEVLFKITKT
-836 AGITD
+836 AGID
-841 DAKYAVYQA
+841 DDSNYKVYQA
-850 NANGE
+850 NANGK
-855 KLSGATDLR
+855 KL
-864 NSGYKIAETD
+864 NETSITEYTITKDD
-874 KDQTLYFLLEVEDK
+874 KELYFLLEVEDK
-888 RTELALSDQA
+888 RAELALSDQA
-898 KKYFEELNLIY
+898 KKYFEERNLIY
-909 SGKSLNDKVDFD
+909 SGKSLNNQVNFD
-921 ETNTPLVKK
+921 ATNTPLVKK
-930 DTDEKQ
+930 GTDEKQ

-996 QVPETNLVASAIGKG
+996 QVPETNLVASTIGKG

-1044 KYPVIFYPADISN
+1044 KYPVIFYPADDNN
-1057 YEPLRLTNNVE
+1057 YESLRLTNNVE

-1083 AKGTV
+1083 SKGTV
-1088 KVYDGDNKYYYDGD
+1088 KVYDGDGNYYYDGD
-1102 AIDVHQLTFEAIPA
+1102 AIDVNKLTFEADPA

-1143 PNGSSIDVTVNFK
+1143 PNSSSIDVVVNFK
-1156 EKSAETVYHTI
+1156 EKSAEAVYHTV
-1167 SFSSLNV
+1167 SFTSLNV
-1174 AGVVFNNVSTSN
+1174 AGIVFNNVSTSN

-1193 FNFSMSAHPSDYSRI
+1193 FNFSMSAHPSDYTRI

-1214 GKSYSVTSLGACTID
+1214 GNSYSVSSLCACTVS
-1229 NVQKD
+1229 NVQED
-1234 LQLTVSLSNPTKYN
+1234 LQLTVSLSNPTKYT

-1289 FVGWLNAGTTSTAT
+1289 FVGWLNAGTTSTAE

-1323 TIDPNTECIIRT
+1323 TIDPNTECIVRT
-1335 PYDEDLT
+1335 PYDEDVA
-1342 GVSINKQ
+1342 GVHINKQ
-1349 GVNVVKIGSDFEFTV
+1349 GINVVKIGSDFEFTV
-1364 AAYKDDL
+1364 DAYEDDL
-1371 ARVKVTVDG
+1371 KNVKVTVDG
-1380 AELKPTTGNKYVI
+1380 AELKPTSENKYVI
-1393 SKVKKNTEVKVTLD
+1393 SKVKKNTEVKVTLA
-1407 NPTRIKVVIEK
+1407 NPTRIKVVVEK

-1433 DVVDFGTYYPDST
+1433 EGLFSDST
-1446 CYYNTK
+1446 CYYNTTI
-1452 LRLAAYPE
+1452 RLAAYPE
-1460 SGVEFKN
+1460 SGVEFMN

-1473 NTDLIREITVTDN
+1473 NTQLIRELTITKEL
-1486 VTIKPVFEGTPTGIE
+1486 TIKPVFSGTPTGIE
-1501 DIMAASIATGKGC
+1501 DIMAASITTGRGY

-1528 SIAGRVQARQ
+1528 SISGRVQARQ
-1538 RISGDTRIDVP
+1538 RISGDTQINVP

-1561 DVKRVKVIVK
+1561 DVKRTKVIVK

>member
-1 MNRGLSKDL
+1 ML
-10 IRFYDKDCIDI
+10 F
-21 YYTSKTINLKIIF
+21 
-34 YETTITFSITD
+34 
-45 ALLISRVYEGT
+45 
-56 SSVGFMKAQTI
+56 SSVGFMKAQGTAPI
-67 KISVPKGETV
+67 KIAVPKEGKVTIT
-77 KLTIASKTF
+77 LTSSTF
-86 TFLEKNYPQLNGG
+86 EFRSDSYPQLFLGSTAVTPDKSSFKNK
-99 TIKPSG
+99 TVKWILE
-105 FDSKTLE
+105 SKT
-112 WTLKPEADTKYEL
+112 
-125 AIGAKAWGNLSIKLD
+125 GAEYQLSTATNSDKWGNLTLSLD
-140 GKVTSFDA
+140 GKVTSFVVTGQA
-148 GGAETPLS
+148 TNEFQ
-156 KLVTSLEFVHNGVL
+156 KLITSLSFTNNGVL
-170 SVLNLGK
+170 EQLVLASK
-177 NSQRLT
+177 NAYKTTGLPKLASLS
-183 DAFPNLKILKCAGN
+183 CAGN
-197 KLNYIPSKQ
+197 KLNYIPSKL
-206 EGGKDKIFTYEVGEQ
+206 GDDGKVKLTTYNVGEQ
-221 SPSSNML
+221 SPSSTRLTTVNVTEPKNGL
-228 STITFDAKSGYTLK
+228 TLNTSSFDQQTSK
-242 VADFDKSASTI
+242 I
-253 FSPEPTSLSIS
+253 FSETVTGALTIS
-264 GLENDKKENVFSYVK
+264 ELKDKDGKVVNYAML
-279 SESGKYFFKNGDIF
+279 ESGKYFFKDGDIF
-293 MDGDFTAKIAVGS
+293 MDGEFTAKIAVGS

-328 TLDTDKKITIEP
+328 TLDKDNKIMIEP
-340 KGAGTIN
+340 KDAGAIN
-347 AEPAD
+347 VTEPAT
-352 KLSSLT
+352 LTSLT

-367 APNSGYEFDKFE
+367 APESGYEFDKFE

-430 VTKAENNELVASGN
+430 VTKAENNELVPSGN

-459 DGYEVGNVSFKE
+459 DGYKVANVSFKK
-471 ADKKTEISSIEGTVT
+471 ADKSTGIPSIEGTVT
-486 GTDTEKTWTYENVT
+486 GTDTEKTWTYEKVT

-506 QATFTALRKSLTI
+506 QAAFTALSKKLTI
-519 EGNSVSLTSIKDT
+519 TGSVGTITVKDT
-532 EDGNYPI
+532 EGQSY
-539 SGNVYEIPVG
+539 SGGSPSNEYTIPVG
-549 KELIIVFSSSAQS
+549 KELVVTLKSASSVTD

-571 SKKYDVVK
+571 STKYDVVK

-588 GIVMPNQNSK
+588 GIVMPNQDSK

-604 TLQNITVT
+604 TLQNITIT
-612 PAWTKDV
+612 PAWTDKV
-619 ELPYTGAKQEITFT
+619 QLPYTGAKQEVTFT
-633 FDKNVEAN
+633 FNKNVEAN

-649 AIDTDA
+649 ASDDDK
-655 AYTKEA
+655 AYTTEA
-661 FKEVGTYMV
+661 FKEVGEYKV

-680 NAVTNVVVSYEIKSA
+680 NKAEAEVPYEIKHA
-695 NLIVET
+695 DLIVEA
-701 PTVNVDKDGNI
+701 PVVNVDKDGNI
-712 SFTNGKAYFMNGDQK
+712 SFTNGNAYFMNGDQK

-739 DGITEI
+739 DATTEI
-745 TNTGVNDNGEGKL
+745 TNTKYNDNGKGKL

-782 YGKELATAKIQA
+782 YGEELATAKIQA

-811 DQPMVLPDGS
+811 NRRMVLPDGS
-821 SVAVGTEVSFKITKT
+821 SVAVGTKVEFKITKT

-841 DAKYAVYQA
+841 DSKYKVYQA

-855 KLSGATDLR
+855 KLSDATDLK
-864 NSGYKIAETD
+864 STGYTIQETD
-874 KDQTLYFLLEVEDK
+874 KGKTLYFLLEVEDK

-898 KKYFEELNLIY
+898 KKYIQDGKFEYKAGTNVVFTFDKKSSDGLYFVDKDGKEIEDDNLY
-909 SGKSLNDKVDFD
+909 KPEFLS
-921 ETNTPLVKK
+921 
-930 DTDEKQ
+930 
-936 TNTAIYTSTKVT
+936 VT
-948 YWKDGKE
+948 YWKKNGGQVAE
-955 VKELID
+955 AID
-961 AGTYTVKM
+961 AGDYQVKIA
-969 ERDASTSYLA
+969 RKASQSYKEFKEVTLD
-979 FSAECTITIKK
+979 FTINPADIPAGIAVPAPK
-990 ATLTSA
+990 ASM
-996 QVPETNLVASAIGKG
+996 IGKG
-1011 QPLSTSK
+1011 QTLGTSK
-1018 LTGQATIAGKY
+1018 FSGNADIAGEY
-1029 DWDEKYKN
+1029 RWDDGN
-1037 EILTKTD
+1037 NVIVNATKLFSVT
-1044 KYPVIFYPADISN
+1044 FYPEDKN
-1057 YEPLRLTNNVE
+1057 YKPKQIKNLVE

-1083 AKGTV
+1083 TKGTV

-1214 GKSYSVTSLGACTID
+1214 GKSYAVSSLGACTID
-1229 NVQKD
+1229 NVQED

>member
-1 MNRGLSKDL
+1 
-10 IRFYDKDCIDI
+10 
-21 YYTSKTINLKIIF
+21 
-34 YETTITFSITD
+34 
-45 ALLISRVYEGT
+45 
-56 SSVGFMKAQTI
+56 
-67 KISVPKGETV
+67 
-77 KLTIASKTF
+77 
-86 TFLEKNYPQLNGG
+86 
-99 TIKPSG
+99 
-105 FDSKTLE
+105 
-112 WTLKPEADTKYEL
+112 
-125 AIGAKAWGNLSIKLD
+125 
-140 GKVTSFDA
+140 
-148 GGAETPLS
+148 
-156 KLVTSLEFVHNGVL
+156 
-170 SVLNLGK
+170 
-177 NSQRLT
+177 
-183 DAFPNLKILKCAGN
+183 
-197 KLNYIPSKQ
+197 
-206 EGGKDKIFTYEVGEQ
+206 
-221 SPSSNML
+221 
-228 STITFDAKSGYTLK
+228 
-242 VADFDKSASTI
+242 
-253 FSPEPTSLSIS
+253 
-264 GLENDKKENVFSYVK
+264 
-279 SESGKYFFKNGDIF
+279 
-293 MDGDFTAKIAVGS
+293 MDGEFTAKIAVGL

-322 VNAATF
+322 VNPATF
-328 TLDTDKKITIEP
+328 ELKNEKITITP
-340 KGAGTIN
+340 KDAGSIESDPTN
-347 AEPAD
+347 
-352 KLSSLT
+352 LSGLK
-358 RNTVVKLTP
+358 RGQVIKLTP
-367 APNSGYEFDKFE
+367 KYNPGYEFDKFE

-459 DGYEVGNVSFKE
+459 DGYKV
-471 ADKKTEISSIEGTVT
+471 GTVT
-486 GTDTEKTWTYENVT
+486 FKKADKTSAITPKEETSTDTEKTWTYEVT
-500 IDGLDV
+500 IEGLDV
-506 QATFTALRKSLTI
+506 QAAFTGLSYSLKNASSTQNITITDTKGTSYTWDSRKSAW
-519 EGNSVSLTSIKDT
+519 
-532 EDGNYPI
+532 
-539 SGNVYEIPVG
+539 EIPVNT
-549 KELIIVFSSSAQS
+549 ELIFTCDPEDDKVVSSV
-562 GVINYAIFN
+562 VIN
-571 SKKYDVVK
+571 SKSYEVTQM
-579 KQDGSYELK
+579 QDGKFTWK
-588 GIVMPNQNSK
+588 GFVMPNEES
-598 LVFETS
+598 S
-604 TLQNITVT
+604 MTVT
-612 PAWTKDV
+612 LS
-619 ELPYTGAKQEITFT
+619 ELKNINVSLVKNEFAYNGQEQKVDFT
-633 FDKNVEAN
+633 FDKNVDKT
-641 SFVVEYKK
+641 SFKVEYKVK
-649 AIDTDA
+649 DA
-655 AYTKEA
+655 GDNTYTEKLFANEGNYTA
-661 FKEVGTYMV
+661 
-670 RITRPADDKY
+670 RITRPADGVYAAYTGSFDYTIVK
-680 NAVTNVVVSYEIKSA
+680 AQ
-695 NLIVET
+695 LIVEA
-701 PTVNVDKDGNI
+701 PTVTVDEDGKFV
-712 SFTNGKAYFMNGDQK
+712 FTGGKAYYINGDTK
-727 VDVAGKFVAVKS
+727 VELTGGKFVAISSSSSSEIEKPEQNDGGKVKVKYRLPE
-739 DGITEI
+739 T
-745 TNTGVNDNGEGKL
+745 V
-758 KVTYKVTDASVAANL
+758 
-773 NKVENFILQ
+773 
-782 YGKELATAKIQA
+782 LATNFEVPTSTEVIYDSEVATATIQA
-794 VGEHKGDLTFT
+794 VGAYKDALTFK
-805 MNSVSN
+805 NGN
-811 DQPMVLPDGS
+811 LVLPSSSKVAQGTTVTFDYEKVDG
-821 SVAVGTEVSFKITKT
+821 VSASDKLT
-836 AGITD
+836 
-841 DAKYAVYQA
+841 YAIYQA

-855 KLSGATDLR
+855 KLNE
-864 NSGYKIAETD
+864 NSITEYTIAEDD
-874 KDQTLYFLLEVEDK
+874 KELYFLLEVEDK

-898 KKYFEELNLIY
+898 KKYIQEGKFVYKDSKLPFNFTKESSNGLYFVDKDGKKIEDDNLY
-909 SGKSLNDKVDFD
+909 KPEFLS
-921 ETNTPLVKK
+921 
-930 DTDEKQ
+930 
-936 TNTAIYTSTKVT
+936 VT
-948 YWKDGKE
+948 YWKKNGGQVAE
-955 VKELID
+955 AID
-961 AGTYTVKM
+961 AGDYQVKIA
-969 ERDASTSYLA
+969 RKASQSYKEFEEVTLD
-979 FSAECTITIKK
+979 FTINPADIPAGIAVPAPK
-990 ATLTSA
+990 ASM
-996 QVPETNLVASAIGKG
+996 IGKG
-1011 QPLSTSK
+1011 QTLGTSK
-1018 LTGQATIAGKY
+1018 FSGNADIAGEY
-1029 DWDEKYKN
+1029 RWDKGNNVIVNATQLFSVTFHPEDKNYKPKQI
-1037 EILTKTD
+1037 EQQ
-1044 KYPVIFYPADISN
+1044 
-1057 YEPLRLTNNVE
+1057 VE
-1068 VKVSDKPILTITCDE
+1068 VKVSNKPILTITCDE
-1083 AKGTV
+1083 TKGTV
-1088 KVYDGDNKYYYDGD
+1088 KVYDGDDKYYYDGD

-1174 AGVVFNNVSTSN
+1174 AGVVFDNVSTSN

-1193 FNFSMSAHPSDYSRI
+1193 FNFSMSAHPSDCSRI

-1229 NVQKD
+1229 NVQED

-1248 VTLPAEYK
+1248 VTLLAEYK

>member
-1 MNRGLSKDL
+1 MKQRLL
-10 IRFYDKDCIDI
+10 
-21 YYTSKTINLKIIF
+21 L
-34 YETTITFSITD
+34 
-45 ALLISRVYEGT
+45 ALLMLF
-56 SSVGFMKAQTI
+56 SSVGFMKVDAQISITLPQTKTAEDVTI
-67 KISVPKGETV
+67 
-77 KLTIASKTF
+77 TF
-86 TFLEKNYPQLNGG
+86 TSSTGKFSTTSYPVIGDDLTPTVNNTTATYKLKTKAQESSYTLKTDIPNSDPKVWGNITLTLNG
-99 TIKPSG
+99 KV
-105 FDSKTLE
+105 SKFKVSNEKTNNLQSSIISLSFTNNE
-112 WTLKPEADTKYEL
+112 EL
-125 AIGAKAWGNLSIKLD
+125 SELVL
-140 GKVTSFDA
+140 
-148 GGAETPLS
+148 GGATNAY
-156 KLVTSLEFVHNGVL
+156 T
-170 SVLNLGK
+170 
-177 NSQRLT
+177 T
-183 DAFPNLKILKCAGN
+183 DGLPNLKELSCSGN
-197 KLNYIPSKQ
+197 KLIWIPVKPTNMEASKYNIGTQ
-206 EGGKDKIFTYEVGEQ
+206 ILDATLTGKTSNSKDGVEFSISDLKVFSSLKGYNITNAKDKDGNAVTV
-221 SPSSNML
+221 
-228 STITFDAKSGYTLK
+228 KK
-242 VADFDKSASTI
+242 VADNKF
-253 FSPEPTSLSIS
+253 
-264 GLENDKKENVFSYVK
+264 VFTK
-279 SESGKYFFKNGDIF
+279 GDIF
-293 MDGDFTAKIAVGS
+293 FDGDVTFDVEVT
-306 DDKNYPGV
+306 DTNYPGV
-314 VICGVPVK
+314 IISGVKTTISAPK
-322 VNAATF
+322 F
-328 TLDTDKKITIEP
+328 TLKKDNLKFDSKQGSINSNNPFDGTQTVGKGDKII
-340 KGAGTIN
+340 
-347 AEPAD
+347 
-352 KLSSLT
+352 
-358 RNTVVKLTP
+358 LTP
-367 APNSGYEFDKFE
+367 APEDGYEFDKFTSYKGVSE
-379 IVAGLE
+379 PTLDGNAYTFTVLGDVDPVIE
-385 AAGQDGN
+385 AA
-392 SYSFKVKGDK
+392 
-402 DPEIKAIFKA
+402 FKA

-459 DGYEVGNVSFKE
+459 DGYNVGKVSFTK
-471 ADKKTEISSIEGTVT
+471 ADKSTGIPSIEGTVT
-486 GTDTEKTWTYENVT
+486 GTDTEKTWTYEKVT
-500 IDGLDV
+500 IEGLDV
-506 QATFTALRKSLTI
+506 QAAFTALSKKLTI
-519 EGNSVSLTSIKDT
+519 TGAVNLTSIKDT
-532 EDGNYPI
+532 EDGSYSI
-539 SGNVYEIPVG
+539 SGSEYSIPVG
-549 KELIIVFSSSAQS
+549 KELVIVMTPSSSAAD
-562 GVINYAIFN
+562 VINYAIFN
-571 SKKYDVVK
+571 SEKYDVVK

-588 GIVMPNQNSK
+588 GIVMPNQDSK

-604 TLQNITVT
+604 TLQSITVT
-612 PAWTKDV
+612 PAWTDNV
-619 ELPYTGAKQEITFT
+619 ELPYTGTKQEVTFT

-649 AIDTDA
+649 ASDDDK
-655 AYTKEA
+655 AYTTEA
-661 FKEVGTYMV
+661 FKEVGEYKI

-680 NAVTNVVVSYEIKSA
+680 NKAEKEVSYKIVQA
-695 NLIVET
+695 DLIVEA

-727 VDVAGKFVAVKS
+727 VDVAGKFVALAS
-739 DGITEI
+739 GGTTEI
-745 TNTGVNDNGEGKL
+745 TNIKDNDNGKGQL

-773 NKVENFILQ
+773 NKVENFILK
-782 YGKELATAKIQA
+782 YGEELATAKIQA

-811 DQPMVLPDGS
+811 NQPMVLPDGS
-821 SVAVGTEVSFKITKT
+821 SVAVGTEVKFKITKT
-836 AGITD
+836 AGITENS
-841 DAKYAVYQA
+841 KYKVYQA

-855 KLSGATDLR
+855 KLNE
-864 NSGYKIAETD
+864 NSITEYTITKDD
-874 KDQTLYFLLEVEDK
+874 KELYFLLEVEDK

-898 KKYFEELNLIY
+898 KKYIQEGKFEYEAGKNVAFTFAEKSSYGLYFVDKDGKEIEDENLY
-909 SGKSLNDKVDFD
+909 KPEFLS
-921 ETNTPLVKK
+921 
-930 DTDEKQ
+930 
-936 TNTAIYTSTKVT
+936 VT
-948 YWKDGKE
+948 YWKKNGGQVAE
-955 VKELID
+955 AID
-961 AGTYTVKM
+961 AGDYQVKIA
-969 ERDASTSYLA
+969 RKASQSYKEFEEVTLD
-979 FSAECTITIKK
+979 FTINPADIP
-990 ATLTSA
+990 AGIN
-996 QVPETNLVASAIGKG
+996 VPAPTASMIGKG
-1011 QPLSTSK
+1011 QTLGTSK
-1018 LTGQATIAGKY
+1018 LSGNADIAGEY
-1029 DWDEKYKN
+1029 RWDDGNNVIVNATKLFSVTFHPEDTNYKPKQIKN
-1037 EILTKTD
+1037 Q
-1044 KYPVIFYPADISN
+1044 
-1057 YEPLRLTNNVE
+1057 VE

-1083 AKGTV
+1083 TKGTV

-1229 NVQKD
+1229 NVQED

>member
-1 MNRGLSKDL
+1 M
-10 IRFYDKDCIDI
+10 
-21 YYTSKTINLKIIF
+21 
-34 YETTITFSITD
+34 
-45 ALLISRVYEGT
+45 
-56 SSVGFMKAQTI
+56 
-67 KISVPKGETV
+67 
-77 KLTIASKTF
+77 
-86 TFLEKNYPQLNGG
+86 
-99 TIKPSG
+99 
-105 FDSKTLE
+105 
-112 WTLKPEADTKYEL
+112 
-125 AIGAKAWGNLSIKLD
+125 
-140 GKVTSFDA
+140 
-148 GGAETPLS
+148 
-156 KLVTSLEFVHNGVL
+156 
-170 SVLNLGK
+170 LNLGK

-206 EGGKDKIFTYEVGEQ
+206 KGGEDKIDTYEVGEQ

-228 STITFDAKSGYTLK
+228 TKITFDAKSGYTLK

-253 FSPEPTSLSIS
+253 FSSEPTSLSIS

-279 SESGKYFFKNGDIF
+279 SESGKYFFKDGDIF
-293 MDGDFTAKIAVGS
+293 MDGEFTAKIAVGS

-328 TLDTDKKITIEP
+328 TLDKDKKITIEP

-379 IVAGLE
+379 IEAGLE

-459 DGYEVGNVSFKE
+459 DGYHVGTVSFKK
-471 ADKKTEISSIEGTVT
+471 ADKTTGITPSEIINGTV
-486 GTDTEKTWTYENVT
+486 TDTEKTWTYENVT

-506 QATFTALRKSLTI
+506 QAAFTALTYSLKNAASSTPKITI
-519 EGNSVSLTSIKDT
+519 TDTKGVQYVYGN
-532 EDGNYPI
+532 DGAWEN
-539 SGNVYEIPVG
+539 IPVNT
-549 KELIIVFSSSAQS
+549 ELIFTCDPDDDKVVSSV
-562 GVINYAIFN
+562 VIN
-571 SKKYDVVK
+571 SKSYEVTQM
-579 KQDGSYELK
+579 QDGKFTWK
-588 GIVMPNQNSK
+588 GFVMPNEESSMT
-598 LVFETS
+598 V
-604 TLQNITVT
+604 TLSELKSITVNLVKNKF
-612 PAWTKDV
+612 A
-619 ELPYTGAKQEITFT
+619 YNGQEQKVDFSV
-633 FDKNVEAN
+633 DKNVDKT
-641 SFVVEYKK
+641 SFTVEYKEKTADAKTYTEK
-649 AIDTDA
+649 AFA
-655 AYTKEA
+655 NEGEYT
-661 FKEVGTYMV
+661 V
-670 RITRPADDKY
+670 RITRPADGVYAAY
-680 NAVTNVVVSYEIKSA
+680 NKEFEYTIDQAQ
-695 NLIVET
+695 LIVEA
-701 PTVNVDKDGNI
+701 PTVEYKDGK
-712 SFTNGKAYFMNGDQK
+712 FVFAGGAAYFMNGDKK
-727 VDVAGKFVAVKS
+727 VDVDGKFVALNDGGNPLSEDEMADYKDKTEVKVKYS
-739 DGITEI
+739 FDNANVKGVDNFMLSYGYAVESATIKSVG
-745 TNTGVNDNGEGKL
+745 TN
-758 KVTYKVTDASVAANL
+758 A
-773 NKVENFILQ
+773 
-782 YGKELATAKIQA
+782 
-794 VGEHKGDLTFT
+794 LTFSLKST
-805 MNSVSN
+805 ATTSSSSALLADGAKVSVGSTIMFSW
-811 DQPMVLPDGS
+811 DEIEGLPS
-821 SVAVGTEVSFKITKT
+821 EN
-836 AGITD
+836 
-841 DAKYAVYQA
+841 YAVYQA
-850 NANGE
+850 TANGE
-855 KLSGATDLR
+855 KLNDTPIEEYTIQKD
-864 NSGYKIAETD
+864 D
-874 KDQTLYFLLEVEDK
+874 KELYFLLEVEDK

-898 KKYFEELNLIY
+898 KKYIQEGKFEYEAGKNVAFTFAKKSSDGLYFVDKEGKEIEDENLY
-909 SGKSLNDKVDFD
+909 KPEFLS
-921 ETNTPLVKK
+921 
-930 DTDEKQ
+930 
-936 TNTAIYTSTKVT
+936 VT
-948 YWKDGKE
+948 YWKKNGGQVAE
-955 VKELID
+955 AID
-961 AGTYTVKM
+961 AGDYQVKIA
-969 ERDASTSYLA
+969 RKASQSYKEFEEVTLD
-979 FSAECTITIKK
+979 FTINPADIPAGIDVPAPK
-990 ATLTSA
+990 ASM
-996 QVPETNLVASAIGKG
+996 IGNG

-1018 LTGQATIAGKY
+1018 LTGQATIAGEYK
-1029 DWDEKYKN
+1029 WDEEYANK
-1037 EILTKTD
+1037 ILTQTNS
-1044 KYPVIFYPADISN
+1044 YPVVFYPADANN
-1057 YEPLRLTNNVE
+1057 YEPLRLTTQVKVE
-1068 VKVSDKPILTITCDE
+1068 VSDEPILTITCDE
-1083 AKGTV
+1083 TKGTV
-1088 KVYDGDNKYYYDGD
+1088 EVSDSDNNYYYDGD
-1102 AIDVHQLTFEAIPA
+1102 AIDVNSLRFVAKA
-1116 EGYAFESYSVIH
+1116 KDGYTFESYSFIH
-1128 GGTPSTEKTAIFTTT
+1128 RGTPTTVKNSDYTTT
-1143 PNGSSIDVTVNFK
+1143 PNSSSIDVVVNFK
-1156 EKSAETVYHTI
+1156 EKSAETVYRTI

-1208 VVKDNK
+1208 VVKDSK
-1214 GKSYSVTSLGACTID
+1214 GKSYAVSSLGACTID
-1229 NVQKD
+1229 NVQED

-1501 DIMAASIATGKGC
+1501 DIMAASIATGKGS

-1528 SIAGRVQARQ
+1528 SITGRVQARQ

>member
-1 MNRGLSKDL
+1 ML
-10 IRFYDKDCIDI
+10 F
-21 YYTSKTINLKIIF
+21 
-34 YETTITFSITD
+34 
-45 ALLISRVYEGT
+45 
-56 SSVGFMKAQTI
+56 SSVGFMKVDAQISITLPKTKEPEDVTI
-67 KISVPKGETV
+67 
-77 KLTIASKTF
+77 TF
-86 TFLEKNYPQLNGG
+86 TSSEKKFKPTTSSDIGSYPMMG
-99 TIKPSG
+99 
-105 FDSKTLE
+105 KTE
-112 WTLKPEADTKYEL
+112 PKVSQDGATATYKLKTKADDKTDL
-125 AIGAKAWGNLSIKLD
+125 SLSNNINPAWGNITLTLN
-140 GKVTSFDA
+140 GKVSKFKVSNEKTNNLQSSIISLSFTNNGELSELIL
-148 GGAETPLS
+148 GGATNAYTTEGL
-156 KLVTSLEFVHNGVL
+156 
-170 SVLNLGK
+170 
-177 NSQRLT
+177 
-183 DAFPNLKILKCAGN
+183 PNLKELSCAGN
-197 KLNYIPSKQ
+197 KLNYIPVKPTDMEASKYNIGTQ
-206 EGGKDKIFTYEVGEQ
+206 ILDVTLSGTTTNSKEGVTLPVSDLTVTGAKVFSSLKGYNITKAKDKVG
-221 SPSSNML
+221 NAV
-228 STITFDAKSGYTLK
+228 TVKK
-242 VADFDKSASTI
+242 VADNKF
-253 FSPEPTSLSIS
+253 
-264 GLENDKKENVFSYVK
+264 VFTK
-279 SESGKYFFKNGDIF
+279 GDIF
-293 MDGDFTAKIAVGS
+293 FDGELTFDVEVT
-306 DDKNYPGV
+306 DTNYPGV
-314 VICGVPVK
+314 IISGVKTTISAPM
-322 VNAATF
+322 F
-328 TLDTDKKITIEP
+328 TLKKDNL
-340 KGAGTIN
+340 KFDSKQGTITSN
-347 AEPAD
+347 INFD
-352 KLSSLT
+352 GS
-358 RNTVVKLTP
+358 NTVKKGDKIVLTP
-367 APNSGYEFDKFE
+367 APNDGYAFDKFTSYKGVSE
-379 IVAGLE
+379 PTLDGNAYTFIVLGDVDPVIE
-385 AAGQDGN
+385 AA
-392 SYSFKVKGDK
+392 
-402 DPEIKAIFKA
+402 FKA

-459 DGYEVGNVSFKE
+459 DGYQVEEGNVSFKM
-471 ADKKTEISSIEGTVT
+471 ADKSTSVIADKLIKVKTDAS
-486 GTDTEKTWTYENVT
+486 EKTWTYEVT

-506 QATFTALRKSLTI
+506 QAAFTALSKKLTLT
-519 EGNSVSLTSIKDT
+519 GYSVGTITVKDT
-532 EDGNYPI
+532 EGKVY
-539 SGNVYEIPVG
+539 SGGSPSNEYTVPVG
-549 KELIIVFSSSAQS
+549 KELVVTLISASSVTD

-571 SKKYDVVK
+571 STKYDVVK

-604 TLQNITVT
+604 TLQNITIT
-612 PAWTKDV
+612 PAWTGKV
-619 ELPYTGAKQEITFT
+619 PLPYTGAKQKVTFT

-649 AIDTDA
+649 VSDA
-655 AYTKEA
+655 PEAYTKEA
-661 FKEVGTYMV
+661 FKEVGKYNV

-680 NAVTNVVVSYEIKSA
+680 NKAQAEVLYEIVKA
-695 NLIVET
+695 DLIVEA
-701 PTVNVDKDGNI
+701 PAVNVDKDGNI
-712 SFTNGKAYFMNGDQK
+712 SFTNGNAYFMNGDQK

-739 DGITEI
+739 DGATEI
-745 TNTGVNDNGEGKL
+745 TNITDNNNDDGKL
-758 KVTYKVTDASVAANL
+758 KVTYKVTDASVAPNL

-1057 YEPLRLTNNVE
+1057 YEPLRLTNNVV

-1083 AKGTV
+1083 SKGTV
-1088 KVYDGDNKYYYDGD
+1088 KVYDGDGNYYYDGD
-1102 AIDVHQLTFEAIPA
+1102 AIDVNKLTFEADPA
-1116 EGYAFESYSVIH
+1116 EGYAFESYVFTK
-1128 GGTPSTEKTAIFTTT
+1128 GGFQSIVKDPQFTTS
-1143 PNGSSIDVTVNFK
+1143 PDGSSMDIAVNFK
-1156 EKSAETVYHTI
+1156 EKSAEAVYYTV
-1167 SFSSLNV
+1167 SFTSLNV
-1174 AGVVFNNVSTSN
+1174 AGIVFNNVSTSN

-1193 FNFSMSAHPSDYSRI
+1193 FNFSMSAHPSDCSRI

-1214 GKSYSVTSLGACTID
+1214 GKSYAVTSLGACTID
-1229 NVQKD
+1229 NVQED

-1303 TVQVTVTSNMTIS
+1303 TVQVTVTSNMTIT

-1323 TIDPNTECIIRT
+1323 TIDPDTECIVRT
-1335 PYDEDLT
+1335 PYDEDVA
-1342 GVSINKQ
+1342 GVHINKQ
-1349 GVNVVKIGSDFEFTV
+1349 GINVVKIGSNFEFSV
-1364 AAYKDDL
+1364 AAYEADL

-1380 AELKPTTGNKYVI
+1380 VELKPDANNKYVLE
-1393 SKVKKNTEVKVTLD
+1393 KVQKSTEVKVTLA
-1407 NPTRIKVVIEK
+1407 NPTRIKVVVEK

-1433 DVVDFGTYYPDST
+1433 EGLFSDST
-1446 CYYNTK
+1446 CYYNTTI
-1452 LRLAAYPE
+1452 RLAAYPE
-1460 SGVEFKN
+1460 SGVEFMN

-1473 NTDLIREITVTDN
+1473 NTQLIRELTITKEL
-1486 VTIKPVFEGTPTGIE
+1486 TIKPVFSGTPTGIE

-1528 SIAGRVQARQ
+1528 SISGRVQARQ

-1561 DVKRVKVIVK
+1561 DVKRAKVIVK

>member
-1 MNRGLSKDL
+1 MKQRLL
-10 IRFYDKDCIDI
+10 
-21 YYTSKTINLKIIF
+21 L
-34 YETTITFSITD
+34 
-45 ALLISRVYEGT
+45 ALLMLF
-56 SSVGFMKAQTI
+56 SSVGFMKAQGTAPI
-67 KISVPKGETV
+67 KIAVPKEGKVTIT
-77 KLTIASKTF
+77 LTSSTF
-86 TFLEKNYPQLNGG
+86 EFRSDSYPQLFLGSTAVTPDKSSFKNK
-99 TIKPSG
+99 TVKWILE
-105 FDSKTLE
+105 SKT
-112 WTLKPEADTKYEL
+112 
-125 AIGAKAWGNLSIKLD
+125 GAEYQLSTATNSDKWGNLTLSLD
-140 GKVTSFDA
+140 GKVTSFVVTGQA
-148 GGAETPLS
+148 TNEFQ
-156 KLVTSLEFVHNGVL
+156 KLITSLSFTNNGVL
-170 SVLNLGK
+170 EQLVLASK
-177 NSQRLT
+177 NAYKTTGLPKLASLS
-183 DAFPNLKILKCAGN
+183 CAGN
-197 KLNYIPSKQ
+197 KLNYIPSKL
-206 EGGKDKIFTYEVGEQ
+206 GDDGKVKLTTYNVGEQ
-221 SPSSNML
+221 SPSSTRLTTVNVTEPKNGL
-228 STITFDAKSGYTLK
+228 TLNTSSFDQQTSK
-242 VADFDKSASTI
+242 I
-253 FSPEPTSLSIS
+253 FSETVTGALTIS
-264 GLENDKKENVFSYVK
+264 ELKDKDGKVVNYAML
-279 SESGKYFFKNGDIF
+279 ESGKYFFKDGDIF
-293 MDGDFTAKIAVGS
+293 MDGEFTAKIAVGS

-328 TLDTDKKITIEP
+328 ILDKANKITIEP
-340 KGAGTIN
+340 KDAGTIN
-347 AEPAD
+347 VTEPED
-352 KLSSLT
+352 SKLSSLT

-385 AAGQDGN
+385 VAGQDGN

-402 DPEIKAIFKA
+402 APEIKAIFKA

-459 DGYEVGNVSFKE
+459 DGYEVGTVTFKK
-471 ADKKTEISSIEGTVT
+471 ADKTSAINPKEETST
-486 GTDTEKTWTYENVT
+486 GTEKTWTYEVT
-500 IDGLDV
+500 IEGLDV
-506 QATFTALRKSLTI
+506 QAAAFTALKKELT
-519 EGNSVSLTSIKDT
+519 LTGAVGTITVKDT
-532 EDGNYPI
+532 EGNEYKGGSP
-539 SGNVYEIPVG
+539 SNVYTVPVG
-549 KELIIVFSSSAQS
+549 KELVVTLKSASSVTD

-571 SKKYDVVK
+571 SKRYDVVK

-588 GIVMPNQNSK
+588 GIVMPNQDSK

-604 TLQNITVT
+604 TLQSITVT
-612 PAWTKDV
+612 PAWTSNVK
-619 ELPYTGAKQEITFT
+619 LLYTGTKQEVTFT

-649 AIDTDA
+649 ASDTDA

-661 FKEVGTYMV
+661 FKEVGKYKV

-680 NAVTNVVVSYEIKSA
+680 KKADVEVSYEIVLA

-701 PTVNVDKDGNI
+701 PTLNVDKDGNI

-727 VDVAGKFVAVKS
+727 VDVAGKFVALAS
-739 DGITEI
+739 GGTTEI
-745 TNTGVNDNGEGKL
+745 TNIKDNDNGKGQL

-782 YGKELATAKIQA
+782 YGEELATAKLQA
-794 VGEHKGDLTFT
+794 VGGHKGDLTFT

-811 DQPMVLPDGS
+811 NQPMVLPDGS
-821 SVAVGTEVSFKITKT
+821 SVAVGTGVKFKITKT
-836 AGITD
+836 AGITED
-841 DAKYAVYQA
+841 TKYKVYQA
-850 NANGE
+850 NAKGE
-855 KLSGATDLR
+855 KLNE
-864 NSGYKIAETD
+864 NSITEYTITKDD
-874 KDQTLYFLLEVEDK
+874 KELYFLLEVEDERGK
-888 RTELALSDQA
+888 
-898 KKYFEELNLIY
+898 LNLSAAAVSYIKKGFIY
-909 SGKSLNDKVDFD
+909 GNSWNLTLSAD
-921 ETNTPLVKK
+921 
-930 DTDEKQ
+930 
-936 TNTAIYTSTKVT
+936 
-948 YWKDGKE
+948 
-955 VKELID
+955 KELYFVDEENNKVSEVDAYKNISITYYKNGVEIAEVID
-961 AGTYTVKM
+961 ADDYQVEISRPACAKYTEFKSEKISFTVSPTEIPQATTVK
-969 ERDASTSYLA
+969 AN
-979 FSAECTITIKK
+979 SAT
-990 ATLTSA
+990 AVGL
-996 QVPETNLVASAIGKG
+996 G

-1018 LTGQATIAGKY
+1018 ITGVSDIAGEFV
-1029 DWDEKYKN
+1029 WNEDETV
-1037 EILTKTD
+1037 ILT
-1044 KYPVIFYPADISN
+1044 ADGQHKVKFVPESSN
-1057 YEPLRLTNNVE
+1057 YKAKELGVLTVTVSTQPLLTVDCDSEQGRVEIKDAENN
-1068 VKVSDKPILTITCDE
+1068 
-1083 AKGTV
+1083 
-1088 KVYDGDNKYYYDGD
+1088 YYYDGD
-1102 AIDVHQLTFEAIPA
+1102 LIITDESKPATKAIKAKTLSITAVPA
-1116 EGYAFESYSVIH
+1116 DGFVFESFTFIKGGVESTVKTNPCTQSV
-1128 GGTPSTEKTAIFTTT
+1128 SDA
-1143 PNGSSIDVTVNFK
+1143 SLDVKANFK

-1229 NVQKD
+1229 NVQED

-1323 TIDPNTECIIRT
+1323 TIDPNTECIVRT
-1335 PYDEDLT
+1335 PYDADLT

-1349 GVNVVKIGSDFEFTV
+1349 GINVVKIGSDFEFTV
-1364 AAYKDDL
+1364 SAYKEDL
-1371 ARVKVTVDG
+1371 PRVKVTVDG

-1501 DIMAASIATGKGC
+1501 DIMVASIATGKGC
-1514 VWVRGIANADVTIV
+1514 VWVRGIANADLTLV
-1528 SIAGRVQARQ
+1528 SITGRVQARQ

>member
-1 MNRGLSKDL
+1 MRRVDAQISITLP
-10 IRFYDKDCIDI
+10 
-21 YYTSKTINLKIIF
+21 KTGKV
-34 YETTITFSITD
+34 EDVTITF
-45 ALLISRVYEGT
+45 T
-56 SSVGFMKAQTI
+56 SSTGKFSTDSYPVIDGLT
-67 KISVPKGETV
+67 PKVNNTTATYQLKTKEEESSYTLKTDIPHSDPEVWGDIT
-77 KLTIASKTF
+77 LT
-86 TFLEKNYPQLNGG
+86 LNG
-99 TIKPSG
+99 KV
-105 FDSKTLE
+105 SKF
-112 WTLKPEADTKYEL
+112 KVSDTKTNNLQSSIISLSFTSNEEL
-125 AIGAKAWGNLSIKLD
+125 SGLVL
-140 GKVTSFDA
+140 
-148 GGAETPLS
+148 GGATNAY
-156 KLVTSLEFVHNGVL
+156 T
-170 SVLNLGK
+170 
-177 NSQRLT
+177 T
-183 DAFPNLKILKCAGN
+183 DGLPNLKELSCSGN
-197 KLNYIPSKQ
+197 KLIWIPAKPTDMEASKYNIGKQ
-206 EGGKDKIFTYEVGEQ
+206 ILDVTLDGTTTNSKEGVSLPVSNLKVSSAKVFSSLKGYNITNAKDKVG
-221 SPSSNML
+221 NAV
-228 STITFDAKSGYTLK
+228 TVKK
-242 VADFDKSASTI
+242 VADDK
-253 FSPEPTSLSIS
+253 F
-264 GLENDKKENVFSYVK
+264 VFTK
-279 SESGKYFFKNGDIF
+279 GDIF
-293 MDGDFTAKIAVGS
+293 FDGELTFDVKVT
-306 DDKNYPGV
+306 DTNYPGV
-314 VICGVPVK
+314 VISGVKTTITAP
-322 VNAATF
+322 TF
-328 TLDTDKKITIEP
+328 TLKADNLKFDSKQGSINSDTKFDGSTVKKGDKI
-340 KGAGTIN
+340 
-347 AEPAD
+347 
-352 KLSSLT
+352 
-358 RNTVVKLTP
+358 VLTP
-367 APNSGYEFDKFE
+367 APEDGYEFDKFTSYKGVSE
-379 IVAGLE
+379 PTLDGNAYTFIVLGDVDPVIE
-385 AAGQDGN
+385 AA
-392 SYSFKVKGDK
+392 
-402 DPEIKAIFKA
+402 FKA

-430 VTKAENNELVASGN
+430 VTKVENNELVASGN

-459 DGYEVGNVSFKE
+459 DGYKV
-471 ADKKTEISSIEGTVT
+471 GTVT
-486 GTDTEKTWTYENVT
+486 FKKADKSGALTSVPDEGKKDVSEKTWTYEVT

-506 QATFTALRKSLTI
+506 QAAAFTALTKALTTTT
-519 EGNSVSLTSIKDT
+519 EGIIVKDT
-532 EDGNYPI
+532 KGKNYNW
-539 SGNVYEIPVG
+539 SNDKFDIPVG
-549 KELIIVFSSSAQS
+549 TELVFTLKPGASKVVSSVII
-562 GVINYAIFN
+562 N
-571 SKKYDVVK
+571 SESYEVTEL
-579 KQDGSYELK
+579 QDGTFTWK
-588 GIVMPNQNSK
+588 GFVMPEQDSK
-598 LVFETS
+598 MVVSIADLFDLKTEQSVKLASASLV
-604 TLQNITVT
+604 
-612 PAWTKDV
+612 
-619 ELPYTGAKQEITFT
+619 YTGDPLAVDFT
-633 FDKNVEAN
+633 VNKNVDKT
-641 SFVVEYKK
+641 SFKVEYKEKTADANTYTEK
-649 AIDTDA
+649 AFA
-655 AYTKEA
+655 NEGEYTA
-661 FKEVGTYMV
+661 
-670 RITRPADDKY
+670 RITRPADGVYAAYKEEFEYTIDQ
-680 NAVTNVVVSYEIKSA
+680 AQ
-695 NLIVET
+695 LIVEA
-701 PTVNVDKDGNI
+701 PTVEYKDGK
-712 SFTNGKAYFMNGDQK
+712 FVFAGRAAYFMNGDKK
-727 VDVAGKFVAVKS
+727 VDVDGKFVALNDGGNPLSEDEMADYKDKTEVKVNYS
-739 DGITEI
+739 FDNANVKGVDNFMLSYGDAVESATIKSVG
-745 TNTGVNDNGEGKL
+745 TN
-758 KVTYKVTDASVAANL
+758 A
-773 NKVENFILQ
+773 
-782 YGKELATAKIQA
+782 
-794 VGEHKGDLTFT
+794 LTFSLKST
-805 MNSVSN
+805 ATTSSSSALLADGAKVSVGSTIMFSW
-811 DQPMVLPDGS
+811 DEIEGLPSGN
-821 SVAVGTEVSFKITKT
+821 
-836 AGITD
+836 
-841 DAKYAVYQA
+841 YAVYQA
-850 NANGE
+850 KANGE
-855 KLSGATDLR
+855 KLNE
-864 NSGYKIAETD
+864 NSITEYTIKKDD
-874 KDQTLYFLLEVEDK
+874 KELYFLLEVEDK

-898 KKYFEELNLIY
+898 KKYFEERDLTY
-909 SGKSLNDKVDFD
+909 SGESLNNNVLFNKD
-921 ETNTPLVKK
+921 NTPLVKK
-930 DTDEKQ
+930 GTDETQ
-936 TNTAIYTSTKVT
+936 TNDAIYSSTKVT

-969 ERDASTSYLA
+969 ERDASESYLA
-979 FSAECTITIKK
+979 FSAECTVTIKK
-990 ATLTSA
+990 ATLKEG
-996 QVPETNLVASAIGKG
+996 QVPDPSASEIGKG

-1029 DWDEKYKN
+1029 DWDEIYKN
-1037 EILTKTD
+1037 KILTKTD
-1044 KYPVIFYPADISN
+1044 KYPVIFYPADDNN
-1057 YEPLRLTNNVE
+1057 YEPLRLTKNVKVE
-1068 VKVSDKPILTITCDE
+1068 VSDKPILTITCDE
-1083 AKGTV
+1083 TKGTV
-1088 KVYDGDNKYYYDGD
+1088 KVYDDDNKYYYDGD

-1193 FNFSMSAHPSDYSRI
+1193 FNFSMSAHPRDCSRI
-1208 VVKDNK
+1208 VVIDNK

-1229 NVQKD
+1229 NVQED
-1234 LQLTVSLSNPTKYN
+1234 LQLTVSLSNPTKYT

-1316 ARFESDG
+1316 ALFESDG
-1323 TIDPNTECIIRT
+1323 TIDPNTECIVRT

-1561 DVKRVKVIVK
+1561 DVKRAKVIVK

>member
-1 MNRGLSKDL
+1 MKQRLL
-10 IRFYDKDCIDI
+10 
-21 YYTSKTINLKIIF
+21 L
-34 YETTITFSITD
+34 
-45 ALLISRVYEGT
+45 ALLMLF
-56 SSVGFMKAQTI
+56 SSVGFMKVDAQISITLPQTKTAEDVTI
-67 KISVPKGETV
+67 
-77 KLTIASKTF
+77 TF
-86 TFLEKNYPQLNGG
+86 TSSTGKFSTTSYPVIGDDLTPTVNNTTATYKLKTKAQESSYTLKTDIPNSDPKVWGNITLTLNG
-99 TIKPSG
+99 KV
-105 FDSKTLE
+105 SKFKVSNEKTNNLQSSIISLSFTNNE
-112 WTLKPEADTKYEL
+112 EL
-125 AIGAKAWGNLSIKLD
+125 SELVL
-140 GKVTSFDA
+140 
-148 GGAETPLS
+148 GGATNAY
-156 KLVTSLEFVHNGVL
+156 T
-170 SVLNLGK
+170 
-177 NSQRLT
+177 T
-183 DAFPNLKILKCAGN
+183 DGLPNLKELSCSGN
-197 KLNYIPSKQ
+197 KLIWIPVKPTNMEASKYNIGTQ
-206 EGGKDKIFTYEVGEQ
+206 ILDATLTGKTSNSKDGVEFSISDLKVFSSLKGYNITNAKDKDGNAVTV
-221 SPSSNML
+221 
-228 STITFDAKSGYTLK
+228 KK
-242 VADFDKSASTI
+242 VADNKF
-253 FSPEPTSLSIS
+253 
-264 GLENDKKENVFSYVK
+264 VFTK
-279 SESGKYFFKNGDIF
+279 GDIF
-293 MDGDFTAKIAVGS
+293 FDGDVTFDVEVT
-306 DDKNYPGV
+306 DTNYPGV
-314 VICGVPVK
+314 IISGVKTTISAPM
-322 VNAATF
+322 F
-328 TLDTDKKITIEP
+328 TLKKDNL
-340 KGAGTIN
+340 KFDSKQGTITSN
-347 AEPAD
+347 INFDGSKTVKKGD
-352 KLSSLT
+352 KI
-358 RNTVVKLTP
+358 VLTP
-367 APNSGYEFDKFE
+367 APNDGYAFDKFTSYKGVSE
-379 IVAGLE
+379 PTLDGNAYTFTVLGDVDPVIE
-385 AAGQDGN
+385 AA
-392 SYSFKVKGDK
+392 
-402 DPEIKAIFKA
+402 FKA
-412 KGATV
+412 KGAKV

-459 DGYEVGNVSFKE
+459 DGYNVGDVTFKK
-471 ADKKTEISSIEGTVT
+471 ADKTTDITPTSGTN
-486 GTDTEKTWTYENVT
+486 TDPEKTWTYEVT

-506 QATFTALRKSLTI
+506 QAAFTALSKKLTLT
-519 EGNSVSLTSIKDT
+519 GSVGTITVKDT
-532 EDGNYPI
+532 EGKVY
-539 SGNVYEIPVG
+539 SGGSPSNEYTVPVG
-549 KELIIVFSSSAQS
+549 KELVVTLKSASSVTD

-571 SKKYDVVK
+571 STKYDVVK

-612 PAWTKDV
+612 PAWTDNVK
-619 ELPYTGAKQEITFT
+619 LPYTGTKQEVSFT
-633 FDKNVEAN
+633 FNKNVEAN

-649 AIDTDA
+649 ASDVDE

-661 FKEVGTYMV
+661 FKEVGKYKV

-680 NAVTNVVVSYEIKSA
+680 KEVKEEVVYEIESA
-695 NLIVET
+695 NLIVEA

-727 VDVAGKFVAVKS
+727 VAVTGKFVALTS
-739 DGITEI
+739 GGTTEI
-745 TNTGVNDNGEGKL
+745 TNIKDNDNGDDQL
-758 KVTYKVTDASVAANL
+758 KVTYKVTDASVAVNL
-773 NKVENFILQ
+773 NKAENFILQ
-782 YGKELATAKIQA
+782 FGEELVTAKIQA

-805 MNSVSN
+805 MNSVLNNQS
-811 DQPMVLPDGS
+811 MVLPDGS

-850 NANGE
+850 KANGE
-855 KLSGATDLR
+855 KLNE
-864 NSGYKIAETD
+864 NSITEYTITKDD
-874 KDQTLYFLLEVEDK
+874 KELYFLLEVEDERGK
-888 RTELALSDQA
+888 LNLSA
-898 KKYFEELNLIY
+898 AAVSYIKKGFTYGESWNLQLSADNEELYFVDEEN
-909 SGKSLNDKVDFD
+909 NKVS
-921 ETNTPLVKK
+921 ETKAYENISITYYKNGVKI
-930 DTDEKQ
+930 
-936 TNTAIYTSTKVT
+936 A
-948 YWKDGKE
+948 E
-955 VKELID
+955 VVD
-961 AGTYTVKM
+961 AGDYQVEISRPACDKYTEFKSEKISFTV
-969 ERDASTSYLA
+969 SP
-979 FSAECTITIKK
+979 AEIPVGT
-990 ATLTSA
+990 
-996 QVPETNLVASAIGKG
+996 VVASSATAVGLG

-1018 LTGQATIAGKY
+1018 ITGVSDIAGKFV
-1029 DWDEKYKN
+1029 WNEDETV
-1037 EILTKTD
+1037 ILTAGGQHKV
-1044 KYPVIFYPADISN
+1044 KFVPESNNYKAKELGVLPVNVSTQ
-1057 YEPLRLTNNVE
+1057 PLLTVDCDSEQGRVEIKDTENN
-1068 VKVSDKPILTITCDE
+1068 
-1083 AKGTV
+1083 
-1088 KVYDGDNKYYYDGD
+1088 YYYDGD
-1102 AIDVHQLTFEAIPA
+1102 LIITDESKPATKAIKAKTLTITAVPA
-1116 EGYAFESYSVIH
+1116 DGFVFESFTFIKGGVESTVKTNPCTQSVS
-1128 GGTPSTEKTAIFTTT
+1128 GASL
-1143 PNGSSIDVTVNFK
+1143 DVKANFK

-1193 FNFSMSAHPSDYSRI
+1193 FNFSMSAHPSDCSRI

-1214 GKSYSVTSLGACTID
+1214 GKSYAVSSLGACTID
-1229 NVQKD
+1229 NVQED

-1501 DIMAASIATGKGC
+1501 DIMAASITTGKGC

-1528 SIAGRVQARQ
+1528 SMAGRVQARQ
-1538 RISGDTRIDVP
+1538 RISGDTRINVP
-1549 AGIYVVV
+1549 AGIYVIL

>member
-1 MNRGLSKDL
+1 MKQRLL
-10 IRFYDKDCIDI
+10 
-21 YYTSKTINLKIIF
+21 L
-34 YETTITFSITD
+34 
-45 ALLISRVYEGT
+45 ALLMLF
-56 SSVGFMKAQTI
+56 SSVGFMKVDAQISITLPKTEEVEDVTI
-67 KISVPKGETV
+67 TFKGKGFTPGDY
-77 KLTIASKTF
+77 KTGS
-86 TFLEKNYPQLNGG
+86 YPYFGED
-99 TIKPSG
+99 IDKPTSTTATQVEYK
-105 FDSKTLE
+105 FSTKTDAEQTL
-112 WTLKPEADTKYEL
+112 TLKV
-125 AIGAKAWGNLSIKLD
+125 GNAKSEWGDVQMELD
-140 GKVTSFDA
+140 GKVSAFVVTANPTENDNKNV
-148 GGAETPLS
+148 LNYI
-156 KLVTSLEFVHNGVL
+156 TSLSFTNNGEL
-170 SVLNLGK
+170 STLKLCKSNGY
-177 NSQRLT
+177 LT
-183 DAFPNLKILKCAGN
+183 TGLPKLASLSCSGN

-328 TLDTDKKITIEP
+328 TLDKDKKITIEP

-459 DGYEVGNVSFKE
+459 DGYQVEDGNVSFKM
-471 ADKKTEISSIEGTVT
+471 ADKSTSVIADKLIAVKTDAS
-486 GTDTEKTWTYENVT
+486 EKTWTYEVT

-506 QATFTALRKSLTI
+506 QAAFTALTKALTTTTKGI
-519 EGNSVSLTSIKDT
+519 IVKDT
-532 EDGNYPI
+532 KGKNYNW
-539 SGNVYEIPVG
+539 SNDKFDIPVG
-549 KELIIVFSSSAQS
+549 TELVFTLKPDASKVVSSVII
-562 GVINYAIFN
+562 N
-571 SKKYDVVK
+571 SESYEVTKL
-579 KQDGSYELK
+579 QDGTFTWK
-588 GIVMPNQNSK
+588 GFVMPEQDSKMVVTTSDLFDLNSSVQ
-598 LVFETS
+598 LVS
-604 TLQNITVT
+604 TCLT
-612 PAWTKDV
+612 
-619 ELPYTGAKQEITFT
+619 YTGDPLAVDFT
-633 FDKNVEAN
+633 VNKNVDKT
-641 SFVVEYKK
+641 SFKVEYKVSGAGDNTYTDK
-649 AIDTDA
+649 AFANCDTYIA
-655 AYTKEA
+655 
-661 FKEVGTYMV
+661 
-670 RITRPADDKY
+670 RITRPADGVY
-680 NAVTNVVVSYEIKSA
+680 AAYEKGFEYTITKA
-695 NLIVET
+695 QLIVEA
-701 PTVNVDKDGNI
+701 PTVEYKDGK
-712 SFTNGKAYFMNGDQK
+712 FVFAGGAAYFMNGDKK
-727 VDVAGKFVAVKS
+727 VDVDGKFVALNDGGNPLSEDEMADYKDKTEVKVNYS
-739 DGITEI
+739 FDNANVKGVDNFMLSYGDAVESATIESVG
-745 TNTGVNDNGEGKL
+745 TN
-758 KVTYKVTDASVAANL
+758 A
-773 NKVENFILQ
+773 
-782 YGKELATAKIQA
+782 
-794 VGEHKGDLTFT
+794 LTFSLKST
-805 MNSVSN
+805 ATTSSSSALLADGAKVSVGSTIMFSW
-811 DQPMVLPDGS
+811 DEIEGLPADN
-821 SVAVGTEVSFKITKT
+821 
-836 AGITD
+836 
-841 DAKYAVYQA
+841 YAVYQA

-855 KLSGATDLR
+855 KLSDTDLKT
-864 NSGYKIAETD
+864 SGYKIVETD
-874 KDQTLYFLLEVEDK
+874 KDKTLYFLLEVEDERGK
-888 RTELALSDQA
+888 
-898 KKYFEELNLIY
+898 LNLSAAAVSSIKKGFIY
-909 SGKSLNDKVDFD
+909 GNPWNLKLSADSD
-921 ETNTPLVKK
+921 
-930 DTDEKQ
+930 
-936 TNTAIYTSTKVT
+936 
-948 YWKDGKE
+948 
-955 VKELID
+955 KELYFVDEENNKVSEADAYENISITYYKNGVEIAEVID
-961 AGTYTVKM
+961 ADDYQVEISRPACDKYTEFKSEKISFTVSPTEIPQATTVK
-969 ERDASTSYLA
+969 AN
-979 FSAECTITIKK
+979 SAT
-990 ATLTSA
+990 AVGL
-996 QVPETNLVASAIGKG
+996 G

-1018 LTGQATIAGKY
+1018 ITGVSDIAGKFV
-1029 DWDEKYKN
+1029 WNEDETV
-1037 EILTKTD
+1037 ILTTD
-1044 KYPVIFYPADISN
+1044 GQHKVKFVPESN
-1057 YEPLRLTNNVE
+1057 NYKAKELGVLTVNVSTQPLLTVDCDSEQGRVEIKDTENN
-1068 VKVSDKPILTITCDE
+1068 
-1083 AKGTV
+1083 
-1088 KVYDGDNKYYYDGD
+1088 YYYDGD
-1102 AIDVHQLTFEAIPA
+1102 LIVTDESKPATKAIKAKTLTITAVPA
-1116 EGYAFESYSVIH
+1116 DGFVFESFTFIKRGLKSTVKTNPCTQSV
-1128 GGTPSTEKTAIFTTT
+1128 SDA
-1143 PNGSSIDVTVNFK
+1143 SLDVKANFK

-1208 VVKDNK
+1208 VVRDNK

-1229 NVQKD
+1229 NVQED

>member
-1 MNRGLSKDL
+1 MKQRLL
-10 IRFYDKDCIDI
+10 
-21 YYTSKTINLKIIF
+21 L
-34 YETTITFSITD
+34 
-45 ALLISRVYEGT
+45 ALLMLF
-56 SSVGFMKAQTI
+56 SSVGFMKSQGTAPI
-67 KISVPKGETV
+67 KIAVPKEGKVTIT
-77 KLTIASKTF
+77 LTSSTF
-86 TFLEKNYPQLNGG
+86 EFRSDSYPQLFLGSSPVTPDKSSFKNK
-99 TIKPSG
+99 TVKWILE
-105 FDSKTLE
+105 SKT
-112 WTLKPEADTKYEL
+112 
-125 AIGAKAWGNLSIKLD
+125 GAEYQLSTETNTDNWGNLSLSLD

-148 GGAETPLS
+148 GAETSLS
-156 KLVTSLEFVHNGVL
+156 KLVNSLEFVNNGVL
-170 SVLNLGK
+170 SVLNLGES
-177 NSQRLT
+177 SQRLT

-206 EGGKDKIFTYEVGEQ
+206 EDGKDKIVIYEVGEQ

-228 STITFDAKSGYTLK
+228 STIIFDAKSGYTLN
-242 VADFDKSASTI
+242 VADFVASSSKI

-264 GLENDKKENVFSYVK
+264 GLENDKKENVISYVK
-279 SESGKYFFKNGDIF
+279 SENGKYFFKDGDIF
-293 MDGDFTAKIAVGS
+293 MDGEFTAKIAVGS
-306 DDKNYPGV
+306 DDKNYPDV

-328 TLDTDKKITIEP
+328 ALDKANKITIEP

-347 AEPAD
+347 VTEPED
-352 KLSSLT
+352 SKLSSLT

-367 APNSGYEFDKFE
+367 APNSGYEFDNFE

-430 VTKAENNELVASGN
+430 VTKAENNELVPSGN

-459 DGYEVGNVSFKE
+459 DGYNVGVGDVTFKK
-471 ADKKTEISSIEGTVT
+471 ADKSGALTSNPEEGKK
-486 GTDTEKTWTYENVT
+486 DASEKTWTYEVT

-506 QATFTALRKSLTI
+506 QAAFTALSKKLT
-519 EGNSVSLTSIKDT
+519 LTGAVGTITVKDT
-532 EDGNYPI
+532 EGQSY
-539 SGNVYEIPVG
+539 SGGSPSNEYTIPVG
-549 KELIIVFSSSAQS
+549 KELVVTLKSASSVTD

-571 SKKYDVVK
+571 STKYDVVK

-588 GIVMPNQNSK
+588 GIVMPNQDSK
-598 LVFETS
+598 LVFATS
-604 TLQNITVT
+604 TLQDITVT
-612 PAWTKDV
+612 PAWTNDV
-619 ELPYTGAKQEITFT
+619 ELPYTGAKQEVTFT
-633 FDKNVEAN
+633 FNKNVEAN

-649 AIDTDA
+649 ASDDDK

-661 FKEVGTYMV
+661 FKEAGEYKV

-680 NAVTNVVVSYEIKSA
+680 NKAEAEVSYKIVKA
-695 NLIVET
+695 DLIVEA
-701 PTVNVDKDGNI
+701 PTVTVDEDGNI

-727 VDVAGKFVAVKS
+727 APVTGKFVALAS
-739 DGITEI
+739 GGTTEI
-745 TNTGVNDNGEGKL
+745 TNIKDNNNGDGKL
-758 KVTYKVTDASVAANL
+758 KVTYKVSDASLAANL
-773 NKVENFILQ
+773 NAVENFILQ
-782 YGKELATAKIQA
+782 YGEELATAKIQA

-805 MNSVSN
+805 MNSVSVSSS
-811 DQPMVLPDGS
+811 QSMVLPDGS
-821 SVAVGTEVSFKITKT
+821 SVAVGTKVSFQITKT
-836 AGITD
+836 AGID
-841 DAKYAVYQA
+841 DESNYKVYQA

-855 KLSGATDLR
+855 KLSDATDLK
-864 NSGYKIAETD
+864 STGYTIQETD
-874 KDQTLYFLLEVEDK
+874 KEKTLYFLLEVEDK

-898 KKYFEELNLIY
+898 KKYIQEGKFVYKDSKLSFIFTKESSNGLYFVDKDGKEIEDENLY
-909 SGKSLNDKVDFD
+909 KPEFLS
-921 ETNTPLVKK
+921 
-930 DTDEKQ
+930 
-936 TNTAIYTSTKVT
+936 VT
-948 YWKDGKE
+948 YWKKNGGQVAE
-955 VKELID
+955 AID
-961 AGTYTVKM
+961 AGDYQVKIA
-969 ERDASTSYLA
+969 RKASQSYKEFEEVTLD
-979 FSAECTITIKK
+979 FTINPADIPAGIAVPAPK
-990 ATLTSA
+990 ASM
-996 QVPETNLVASAIGKG
+996 IGKG
-1011 QPLSTSK
+1011 QTLGTSK
-1018 LTGQATIAGKY
+1018 FSGNADIAGEY
-1029 DWDEKYKN
+1029 RWDDGN
-1037 EILTKTD
+1037 NVIVNATKLFSVT
-1044 KYPVIFYPADISN
+1044 FYPEDKN
-1057 YEPLRLTNNVE
+1057 YKPKQIEQQVE
-1068 VKVSDKPILTITCDE
+1068 VEVSDKPILTITCDE
-1083 AKGTV
+1083 TKGTV

-1229 NVQKD
+1229 NVQED

-1349 GVNVVKIGSDFEFTV
+1349 GVNVVKVIPDDSDAGFLF
-1364 AAYKDDL
+1364 
-1371 ARVKVTVDG
+1371 G
-1380 AELKPTTGNKYVI
+1380 CHFIP
-1393 SKVKKNTEVKVTLD
+1393 LD
-1407 NPTRIKVVIEK
+1407 RFQNIV
-1418 ETKNA
+1418 
-1423 KGYVMGHVDV
+1423 
-1433 DVVDFGTYYPDST
+1433 
-1446 CYYNTK
+1446 
-1452 LRLAAYPE
+1452 RL
-1460 SGVEFKN
+1460 F
-1467 WSDVTS
+1467 
-1473 NTDLIREITVTDN
+1473 L
-1486 VTIKPVFEGTPTGIE
+1486 EGT
-1501 DIMAASIATGKGC
+1501 
-1514 VWVRGIANADVTIV
+1514 
-1528 SIAGRVQARQ
+1528 
-1538 RISGDTRIDVP
+1538 
-1549 AGIYVVV
+1549 
-1556 LESGS
+1556 L
-1561 DVKRVKVIVK
+1561 

>member
-1 MNRGLSKDL
+1 MKQRLL
-10 IRFYDKDCIDI
+10 
-21 YYTSKTINLKIIF
+21 L
-34 YETTITFSITD
+34 
-45 ALLISRVYEGT
+45 ALLMLF
-56 SSVGFMKAQTI
+56 SSVGFMKAQKTI
-67 KISVPKGETV
+67 DISVPKGETV

-99 TIKPSG
+99 VIKPSG

-125 AIGAKAWGNLSIKLD
+125 ATGANDWGNLSIKLD

-156 KLVTSLEFVHNGVL
+156 KLVTSLEFVDNGVL

-206 EGGKDKIFTYEVGEQ
+206 EGGKDKISTYEVGEQ

-228 STITFDAKSGYTLK
+228 STITFDAKSGYTLN
-242 VADFDKSASTI
+242 VADFDASSSKI

-279 SESGKYFFKNGDIF
+279 SESGKYFFKDGDIF
-293 MDGDFTAKIAVGS
+293 MDGEFTAKIAVGS

-328 TLDTDKKITIEP
+328 ILDKANKITIEP
-340 KGAGTIN
+340 KNAGTIN
-347 AEPAD
+347 VTEPED
-352 KLSSLT
+352 SKLNSLT

-367 APNSGYEFDKFE
+367 ASNSGYEFDKFG

-459 DGYEVGNVSFKE
+459 DGYKVGEVSFRK
-471 ADKKTEISSIEGTVT
+471 ADKSGALTSNPEEGKK
-486 GTDTEKTWTYENVT
+486 DASEKTWTYEVS
-500 IDGLDV
+500 IEGLDV
-506 QATFTALRKSLTI
+506 QAAFTGLSYSLKNASSTQNITITDTKGTSYTRDSRKSAW
-519 EGNSVSLTSIKDT
+519 
-532 EDGNYPI
+532 
-539 SGNVYEIPVG
+539 EIPVNT
-549 KELIIVFSSSAQS
+549 ELIFTCDPEDDKVVSSV
-562 GVINYAIFN
+562 VIN
-571 SKKYDVVK
+571 SKSYEVTQM
-579 KQDGSYELK
+579 QDGKFTWK
-588 GIVMPNQNSK
+588 GFVMPNEES
-598 LVFETS
+598 S
-604 TLQNITVT
+604 MTVT
-612 PAWTKDV
+612 LS
-619 ELPYTGAKQEITFT
+619 ELKNINVSLVKNEFAYNGQEQKVDFT
-633 FDKNVEAN
+633 FDKNVDKT
-641 SFVVEYKK
+641 SFKVEYKVK
-649 AIDTDA
+649 DA
-655 AYTKEA
+655 GDNTYTEKLFANEGNYTA
-661 FKEVGTYMV
+661 
-670 RITRPADDKY
+670 RITRPADGVYAAYTGSFNYTIVK
-680 NAVTNVVVSYEIKSA
+680 AQ
-695 NLIVET
+695 LIVEA
-701 PTVNVDKDGNI
+701 PTVTVDEDGKFV
-712 SFTNGKAYFMNGDQK
+712 FTGGKAYYMNGDTK
-727 VDVAGKFVAVKS
+727 VELTGGKFVAISSSSSPSEIEEPEQDDDGKVKVKYRLPE
-739 DGITEI
+739 T
-745 TNTGVNDNGEGKL
+745 V
-758 KVTYKVTDASVAANL
+758 
-773 NKVENFILQ
+773 
-782 YGKELATAKIQA
+782 LATNFKVPNTTEVIYDSEVATATIQA
-794 VGEHKGDLTFT
+794 VGAYKDALTFK
-805 MNSVSN
+805 NGN
-811 DQPMVLPDGS
+811 LVLPSSSKVPQGTTVTFDYEKVDG
-821 SVAVGTEVSFKITKT
+821 VSASDKLTYAIYL
-836 AGITD
+836 
-841 DAKYAVYQA
+841 AK
-850 NANGE
+850 ANGE
-855 KLSGATDLR
+855 KLSESSITSYPIKED
-864 NSGYKIAETD
+864 D
-874 KDQTLYFLLEVEDK
+874 KELYFLLEVKDE

-898 KKYFEELNLIY
+898 KKYFEERDLTY
-909 SGKSLNDKVDFD
+909 SGESLNNKVLFNKD
-921 ETNTPLVKK
+921 NTPLVKK
-930 DTDEKQ
+930 GTDETQ
-936 TNTAIYTSTKVT
+936 TNDAIYSSTKVT

-969 ERDASTSYLA
+969 ERDASESYLA
-979 FSAECTITIKK
+979 FSAECTVTIKK
-990 ATLTSA
+990 ATLKEG
-996 QVPETNLVASAIGKG
+996 QVPDPSASEIGKG

-1037 EILTKTD
+1037 DILTKTD
-1044 KYPVIFYPADISN
+1044 KYPVIFYPADDNN
-1057 YEPLRLTNNVE
+1057 YESLRLTNNVE

-1083 AKGTV
+1083 SKGTV
-1088 KVYDGDNKYYYDGD
+1088 KVYDGDGNYYYDGD

-1116 EGYAFESYSVIH
+1116 EGYTFESYSFIH
-1128 GGTPSTEKTAIFTTT
+1128 RGTPITVKNSDYTTT
-1143 PNGSSIDVTVNFK
+1143 PNSSSIDVVVNFK

-1193 FNFSMSAHPSDYSRI
+1193 FNFGMSAHPSDCSRI
-1208 VVKDNK
+1208 VVIDNK
-1214 GKSYSVTSLGACTID
+1214 GKSYAVSSSGACTID
-1229 NVQKD
+1229 NVQED

-1303 TVQVTVTSNMTIS
+1303 TVQVTVTSNMTIF

>member
-1 MNRGLSKDL
+1 MLLTSAGFLKAQGDNPIEITVPKDAKVTITL
-10 IRFYDKDCIDI
+10 TSSSFIF
-21 YYTSKTINLKIIF
+21 TSK
-34 YETTITFSITD
+34 S
-45 ALLISRVYEGT
+45 
-56 SSVGFMKAQTI
+56 
-67 KISVPKGETV
+67 
-77 KLTIASKTF
+77 
-86 TFLEKNYPQLNGG
+86 YPQLYSGNEVVNPDGG
-99 TIKPSG
+99 VDKLK
-105 FDSKTLE
+105 SKTVKWILE
-112 WTLKPEADTKYEL
+112 PGATTNYKLSTLTNNNDD
-125 AIGAKAWGNLSIKLD
+125 WGGLTLSLD
-140 GKVTSFDA
+140 GKVTSFVVSDA
-148 GGAETPLS
+148 ATNKFQNLITSLSFTNNGELNNLILQANTAYTTAGLPNLS
-156 KLVTSLEFVHNGVL
+156 KLSC
-170 SVLNLGK
+170 S
-177 NSQRLT
+177 
-183 DAFPNLKILKCAGN
+183 GN
-197 KLNYIPSKQ
+197 KLTRIPAKPASMKETDYLVGTQTPALDAITITQDNSKDGVDFSSICGLKSSSLSQ
-206 EGGKDKIFTYEVGEQ
+206 KIFGSWREKYAFTIANAKDKDSKDVTTALVGVNKPVY
-221 SPSSNML
+221 S
-228 STITFDAKSGYTLK
+228 
-242 VADFDKSASTI
+242 
-253 FSPEPTSLSIS
+253 
-264 GLENDKKENVFSYVK
+264 
-279 SESGKYFFKNGDIF
+279 FKQGDIF
-293 MDGDFTAKIAVGS
+293 FDGEVTFDVNVTDA
-306 DDKNYPGV
+306 NYPGV
-314 VICGVPVK
+314 IISGVKTTISAPM
-322 VNAATF
+322 F
-328 TLDTDKKITIEP
+328 TLKKDNL
-340 KGAGTIN
+340 KFDSKQGTITSN
-347 AEPAD
+347 INFDASKTVKKGD
-352 KLSSLT
+352 KI
-358 RNTVVKLTP
+358 VLTP
-367 APNSGYEFDKFE
+367 APNDGYAFDKFTSYKGVSE
-379 IVAGLE
+379 PTLDGNAYTFIVLGDVDPVIE
-385 AAGQDGN
+385 AA
-392 SYSFKVKGDK
+392 
-402 DPEIKAIFKA
+402 FKA

-459 DGYEVGNVSFKE
+459 DGYKVGDVTFKK
-471 ADKKTEISSIEGTVT
+471 ADKTTDITPTSGTN
-486 GTDTEKTWTYENVT
+486 TDPEKTWTYEVT

-506 QATFTALRKSLTI
+506 QAAFTALSKKLTLT
-519 EGNSVSLTSIKDT
+519 GSVGTITVKDT
-532 EDGNYPI
+532 EGKVY
-539 SGNVYEIPVG
+539 SGGSPSNEYTVPVG
-549 KELIIVFSSSAQS
+549 KELVVTLKSASSVTD

-571 SKKYDVVK
+571 STKYDVVK

-612 PAWTKDV
+612 PAWTDNVK
-619 ELPYTGAKQEITFT
+619 LPYTGTKQEVSFT
-633 FDKNVEAN
+633 FNKNVEAN

-649 AIDTDA
+649 ASDVDE

-661 FKEVGTYMV
+661 FKEVGKYKV

-680 NAVTNVVVSYEIKSA
+680 KEVKEEVVYEIESA
-695 NLIVET
+695 NLIVEA

-727 VDVAGKFVAVKS
+727 VAVTGKFVALTS
-739 DGITEI
+739 GGTTEI
-745 TNTGVNDNGEGKL
+745 TNIKDNDNGDDQL
-758 KVTYKVTDASVAANL
+758 KVTYKVTDASVAVNL
-773 NKVENFILQ
+773 NKAENFILQ
-782 YGKELATAKIQA
+782 FGEELVTAKIQA

-811 DQPMVLPDGS
+811 HQSMVLPDGS

-855 KLSGATDLR
+855 KLNKTSIT
-864 NSGYKIAETD
+864 GYTIKEDD
-874 KDQTLYFLLEVEDK
+874 KELYFLLEVEDE

-898 KKYFEELNLIY
+898 KKYFGELDLAF
-909 SGKSLNDKVDFD
+909 SGSSLNSRVEFNQTK
-921 ETNTPLVKK
+921 TPLVKK
-930 DTDEKQ
+930 GTDETQ
-936 TNTAIYTSTKVT
+936 TNDAIYSSTKVT

-969 ERDASTSYLA
+969 ERDASESYLA

-996 QVPETNLVASAIGKG
+996 QVPETNLVASTIGKG

-1029 DWDEKYKN
+1029 DWDEKYKKD
-1037 EILTKTD
+1037 ILTKTD

-1102 AIDVHQLTFEAIPA
+1102 AIDVHQLTFEANPA

-1229 NVQKD
+1229 NVQED
-1234 LQLTVSLSNPTKYN
+1234 LQLTVSLSNPTKYT

-1323 TIDPNTECIIRT
+1323 TIDPNTECIVRT

-1528 SIAGRVQARQ
+1528 SISGRVQARQ

>member
-1 MNRGLSKDL
+1 MKQRLL
-10 IRFYDKDCIDI
+10 
-21 YYTSKTINLKIIF
+21 L
-34 YETTITFSITD
+34 
-45 ALLISRVYEGT
+45 ALLMLF
-56 SSVGFMKAQTI
+56 SSVGFMKAQKTI
-67 KISVPKGETV
+67 EISVPKGETV
-77 KLTIASKTF
+77 KLTIASKSF
-86 TFLEKNYPQLNGG
+86 TFLKTNYPLLNGG
-99 TIKPSG
+99 TIIPSG

-125 AIGAKAWGNLSIKLD
+125 KTAAKAWGNLSIKLD

-148 GGAETPLS
+148 GAETPLS
-156 KLVTSLEFVHNGVL
+156 ELVTSLEFVDNGVL

-206 EGGKDKIFTYEVGEQ
+206 EDGKDKIATYEVGEQ

-228 STITFDAKSGYTLK
+228 STITFDAKSGYTLE
-242 VADFDKSASTI
+242 VADFDQSASTI

-279 SESGKYFFKNGDIF
+279 SESGKYFFKDGDIF

-328 TLDTDKKITIEP
+328 TLDKDKKITIEP
-340 KGAGTIN
+340 KDAGTIN
-347 AEPAD
+347 VTEPED
-352 KLSSLT
+352 SKLSLLT

-367 APNSGYEFDKFE
+367 APESGYEFDKFE
-379 IVAGLE
+379 IEAGLE

-392 SYSFKVKGDK
+392 SYSFKVIGDK

-430 VTKAENNELVASGN
+430 VTKAENNELVPSGN

-471 ADKKTEISSIEGTVT
+471 ADKITEISSTDFIEGTNN
-486 GTDTEKTWTYENVT
+486 TDTEQTWTYEKVT
-500 IDGLDV
+500 INGLDV
-506 QATFTALRKSLTI
+506 QAAFMALSKKLTI
-519 EGNSVSLTSIKDT
+519 TGDVEISTVKDT
-532 EDGNYPI
+532 EGHVY
-539 SGNVYEIPVG
+539 SGGSPSNEYTVPVG
-549 KELIIVFSSSAQS
+549 KELVVTLKSSTSVID

-571 SKKYDVVK
+571 STKYDVVK

-588 GIVMPNQNSK
+588 GIVMPNQDSK

-604 TLQNITVT
+604 TLQEIKVT
-612 PAWTKDV
+612 PAWTDNV
-619 ELPYTGAKQEITFT
+619 EELPYTGTKQEVTFT

-649 AIDTDA
+649 ASDDDK

-661 FKEVGTYMV
+661 FKEAGEYKV

-680 NAVTNVVVSYEIKSA
+680 KEVNEDVAYEILKA
-695 NLIVET
+695 DLIVEA

-712 SFTNGKAYFMNGDQK
+712 SFTNVKAYFMNGDQK
-727 VDVAGKFVAVKS
+727 VDVEGKFVALAS
-739 DGITEI
+739 GGTTEI
-745 TNTGVNDNGEGKL
+745 TNIKDNDNGKGKL
-758 KVTYKVTDASVAANL
+758 KVTYKVTDASLAANL
-773 NKVENFILQ
+773 NAVKNFILQ
-782 YGKELATAKIQA
+782 YGEELATAKIQA

-811 DQPMVLPDGS
+811 NKTMVLPDCS

-855 KLSGATDLR
+855 KLNKTSIT
-864 NSGYKIAETD
+864 GYTIKEDD
-874 KDQTLYFLLEVEDK
+874 KELYFLLEVEDE

-898 KKYFEELNLIY
+898 KKYIQEGKFEYEAGKNVAFTFAKKSSDGLYFVDKDGKEIEDDNLY
-909 SGKSLNDKVDFD
+909 KPEFLS
-921 ETNTPLVKK
+921 
-930 DTDEKQ
+930 
-936 TNTAIYTSTKVT
+936 VT
-948 YWKDGKE
+948 YWKKNGGQVAE
-955 VKELID
+955 AID
-961 AGTYTVKM
+961 AGDYQVKIA
-969 ERDASTSYLA
+969 RKASQSYKEFEEVSLD
-979 FSAECTITIKK
+979 FTINPADIP
-990 ATLTSA
+990 AGID
-996 QVPETNLVASAIGKG
+996 VPAPTASMIGKG
-1011 QPLSTSK
+1011 QTLGTSK
-1018 LTGQATIAGKY
+1018 LSGNADIAGEY
-1029 DWDEKYKN
+1029 RWDDGN
-1037 EILTKTD
+1037 NVIVNATKLFSVT
-1044 KYPVIFYPADISN
+1044 FYPEDKN
-1057 YEPLRLTNNVE
+1057 YKPKQIKDQVKVE
-1068 VKVSDKPILTITCDE
+1068 VSDKPILTITCDE
-1083 AKGTV
+1083 TKGTV

-1128 GGTPSTEKTAIFTTT
+1128 GGTPSTEKTTIFTTT

-1214 GKSYSVTSLGACTID
+1214 GKSYAVSSLGACTID
-1229 NVQKD
+1229 NVQED

-1316 ARFESDG
+1316 AQFESDG
-1323 TIDPNTECIIRT
+1323 TIDPNTECIVRT

-1528 SIAGRVQARQ
+1528 SMAGRVQARQ
-1538 RISGDTRIDVP
+1538 RISGDTRINVP
-1549 AGIYVVV
+1549 AGIYVIL

-1561 DVKRVKVIVK
+1561 DVKRAKVIVK

>member
-1 MNRGLSKDL
+1 MKQRLL
-10 IRFYDKDCIDI
+10 
-21 YYTSKTINLKIIF
+21 L
-34 YETTITFSITD
+34 
-45 ALLISRVYEGT
+45 ALLMLF
-56 SSVGFMKAQTI
+56 SSVGFMKAQGTAPI
-67 KISVPKGETV
+67 KIAVPKEGKVTIT
-77 KLTIASKTF
+77 LTSSTF
-86 TFLEKNYPQLNGG
+86 EFRSDSYPQLFLGSTAVTPDKSSFKNK
-99 TIKPSG
+99 TVKWILE
-105 FDSKTLE
+105 SKT
-112 WTLKPEADTKYEL
+112 
-125 AIGAKAWGNLSIKLD
+125 GAEYQLSTETNTDNWGNLSLSLD
-140 GKVTSFDA
+140 GKVTSFVVS
-148 GGAETPLS
+148 GPVTNNFQ
-156 KLVTSLEFVHNGVL
+156 KLITSLSFTNNGVL
-170 SVLNLGK
+170 EQLVLASK
-177 NSQRLT
+177 NAYKTTGLPKLASLS
-183 DAFPNLKILKCAGN
+183 CAGN
-197 KLNYIPSKQ
+197 KLNYIPSKL
-206 EGGKDKIFTYEVGEQ
+206 GDDGKVKLTTYNVGEQ
-221 SPSSNML
+221 SPSSTRLTTVNVTEPKNGL
-228 STITFDAKSGYTLK
+228 TLNTSSFDQQTSK
-242 VADFDKSASTI
+242 I
-253 FSPEPTSLSIS
+253 FSETVTGALTIS
-264 GLENDKKENVFSYVK
+264 ELKDKDGKVVNYAML
-279 SESGKYFFKNGDIF
+279 ESGKYFFKDGDIF
-293 MDGDFTAKIAVGS
+293 MDGEFTAKIAVGS

-328 TLDTDKKITIEP
+328 ILDKANKITIEP
-340 KGAGTIN
+340 KDAGTIN
-347 AEPAD
+347 VTEPED
-352 KLSSLT
+352 SKLSSLT

-385 AAGQDGN
+385 VAGLDGN

-402 DPEIKAIFKA
+402 APEIKAIFKA

-459 DGYEVGNVSFKE
+459 DGYNVGKVSFTK
-471 ADKKTEISSIEGTVT
+471 ADKSTGIPSIEGTVT
-486 GTDTEKTWTYENVT
+486 GTDTEKTWTYEKVT
-500 IDGLDV
+500 IEGLDV
-506 QATFTALRKSLTI
+506 QAAFTALSKKLTI
-519 EGNSVSLTSIKDT
+519 TGSVKISTVKDT
-532 EDGNYPI
+532 EGTVY
-539 SGNVYEIPVG
+539 SGGSPSNEYTVPVG
-549 KELIIVFSSSAQS
+549 KELVVTLKSSTSVTD

-571 SKKYDVVK
+571 SEKYDVVK

-588 GIVMPNQNSK
+588 GIVMPNQDSK

-612 PAWTKDV
+612 PAWTK
-619 ELPYTGAKQEITFT
+619 LPYTGTKQEVSFT
-633 FDKNVEAN
+633 FNKNVEAN

-649 AIDTDA
+649 ASDVDE

-661 FKEVGTYMV
+661 FKEVGKYKV

-680 NAVTNVVVSYEIKSA
+680 KEVKEEVVYEIESA
-695 NLIVET
+695 DLIVEA

-727 VDVAGKFVAVKS
+727 VAVTGKFVALTS
-739 DGITEI
+739 GGTTEI
-745 TNTGVNDNGEGKL
+745 TNIKDNDNGDDQL
-758 KVTYKVTDASVAANL
+758 KVTYKVTDASVAVNL
-773 NKVENFILQ
+773 NKAENFILQ
-782 YGKELATAKIQA
+782 FGEELVTAKIQA

-805 MNSVSN
+805 MNSVLNNQS
-811 DQPMVLPDGS
+811 MVLPDGS

-850 NANGE
+850 KANGE
-855 KLSGATDLR
+855 KLNE
-864 NSGYKIAETD
+864 NSITEYTITKDD
-874 KDQTLYFLLEVEDK
+874 KELYFLLEVEDERGK
-888 RTELALSDQA
+888 LNLSA
-898 KKYFEELNLIY
+898 AAVSYIKKGFTYGESWNLQLSADNEELYFVDEEN
-909 SGKSLNDKVDFD
+909 NKVS
-921 ETNTPLVKK
+921 ETKAYENISITYYKNGVKI
-930 DTDEKQ
+930 
-936 TNTAIYTSTKVT
+936 A
-948 YWKDGKE
+948 E
-955 VKELID
+955 VVD
-961 AGTYTVKM
+961 AGDYQVEISRPACDKYTEFKSEKISFTV
-969 ERDASTSYLA
+969 SP
-979 FSAECTITIKK
+979 AEIPVGT
-990 ATLTSA
+990 
-996 QVPETNLVASAIGKG
+996 VVASSATAVGLG

-1018 LTGQATIAGKY
+1018 ITGVSDIAGKFV
-1029 DWDEKYKN
+1029 WNEDETV
-1037 EILTKTD
+1037 ILTAGGQHKV
-1044 KYPVIFYPADISN
+1044 KFVPESNNYKAKELGVLPVNVSTQ
-1057 YEPLRLTNNVE
+1057 PLLTVDCDSEQGRVEIKDTENN
-1068 VKVSDKPILTITCDE
+1068 
-1083 AKGTV
+1083 
-1088 KVYDGDNKYYYDGD
+1088 YYYDGD
-1102 AIDVHQLTFEAIPA
+1102 LIITDESKPATKAIKAKTLTITAVPA
-1116 EGYAFESYSVIH
+1116 DGFVFESFTFIKGGVESTVKTNPCTQSVS
-1128 GGTPSTEKTAIFTTT
+1128 GASL
-1143 PNGSSIDVTVNFK
+1143 DVKANFK

-1193 FNFSMSAHPSDYSRI
+1193 FNFSMSAHPSDCSRI

-1214 GKSYSVTSLGACTID
+1214 GKSYAVSSLGACTID
-1229 NVQKD
+1229 NVQED

>member
-1 MNRGLSKDL
+1 ML
-10 IRFYDKDCIDI
+10 F
-21 YYTSKTINLKIIF
+21 
-34 YETTITFSITD
+34 
-45 ALLISRVYEGT
+45 
-56 SSVGFMKAQTI
+56 SSVGFMKVDAQISITLPQTKTAEDVTI
-67 KISVPKGETV
+67 TFKGKGFTPGDYEKGSYPYFGKYITLPTSTTATQV
-77 KLTIASKTF
+77 VYKFSTKTDAEQTLTLQAT
-86 TFLEKNYPQLNGG
+86 NANP
-99 TIKPSG
+99 
-105 FDSKTLE
+105 
-112 WTLKPEADTKYEL
+112 
-125 AIGAKAWGNLSIKLD
+125 AWGDVQMEIN
-140 GKVTSFDA
+140 GKVSAFVVTTNPTENDVKNV
-148 GGAETPLS
+148 LNYI
-156 KLVTSLEFVHNGVL
+156 TSLSFTNNGVL
-170 SVLNLGK
+170 EQLVLASK
-177 NSQRLT
+177 NAYKTTGLPKLASLS
-183 DAFPNLKILKCAGN
+183 CAGN
-197 KLNYIPSKQ
+197 KLNYIPSKL
-206 EGGKDKIFTYEVGEQ
+206 GDDGKVKLTTYNVGEQ
-221 SPSSNML
+221 SPSSTRLTTVNVTEPKNGL
-228 STITFDAKSGYTLK
+228 TLNTSSFDQQTSK
-242 VADFDKSASTI
+242 I
-253 FSPEPTSLSIS
+253 FSETVTGALTIS
-264 GLENDKKENVFSYVK
+264 ELKDKDGKVVNYAML
-279 SESGKYFFKNGDIF
+279 ESGKYFFKDGDIF
-293 MDGDFTAKIAVGS
+293 MDGEFTAKIAVGS

-328 TLDTDKKITIEP
+328 ILDKANKITIEP

-367 APNSGYEFDKFE
+367 APESGYEFDKFE

-430 VTKAENNELVASGN
+430 VTKAENNELVPSGN

-459 DGYEVGNVSFKE
+459 DGYNVGAVSFTW
-471 ADKKTEISSIEGTVT
+471 ADKTTNITPAPGTNN
-486 GTDTEKTWTYENVT
+486 TDTEKTWTYEVS
-500 IDGLDV
+500 IEGLDV
-506 QATFTALRKSLTI
+506 QAAAFTALSKKLT
-519 EGNSVSLTSIKDT
+519 LTGAVGTITVKDT
-532 EDGNYPI
+532 EGM
-539 SGNVYEIPVG
+539 VYKGTGPSENEYTVPVG
-549 KELIIVFSSSAQS
+549 KELVVTLKSSTSVTD

-588 GIVMPNQNSK
+588 GIVMPNQDSK

-604 TLQNITVT
+604 TLQDITVT
-612 PAWTKDV
+612 PAWTDKV
-619 ELPYTGAKQEITFT
+619 QLPYTGAKQEVTFT
-633 FDKNVEAN
+633 FNKNVEAN

-649 AIDTDA
+649 VSDDVK
-655 AYTKEA
+655 AYTTEA
-661 FKEVGTYMV
+661 FKEVGTCTYMV

-680 NAVTNVVVSYEIKSA
+680 KEVNEVVTYEIVKA
-695 NLIVET
+695 DLIVEA
-701 PTVNVDKDGNI
+701 PAVNVDKDGNI
-712 SFTNGKAYFMNGDQK
+712 SFTNGNAYFMNGDQK

-739 DGITEI
+739 DGATEI
-745 TNTGVNDNGEGKL
+745 TNITDNNNDDGKL
-758 KVTYKVTDASVAANL
+758 KVTYKVTDASVAPNL
-773 NKVENFILQ
+773 NKAENFILQ

-805 MNSVSN
+805 MNSISN
-811 DQPMVLPDGS
+811 NQPMVLPDGS
-821 SVAVGTEVSFKITKT
+821 SVAVGTEVSFQITKT
-836 AGITD
+836 AGID
-841 DAKYAVYQA
+841 DDSNYKVYQA

-855 KLSGATDLR
+855 KL
-864 NSGYKIAETD
+864 NETSITEYTITKDD
-874 KDQTLYFLLEVEDK
+874 KELYFLLEVEDERGK
-888 RTELALSDQA
+888 LNLSA
-898 KKYFEELNLIY
+898 AAVSYIKKGFTYGESWNLQLSADNEELYFVDEEN
-909 SGKSLNDKVDFD
+909 NKVS
-921 ETNTPLVKK
+921 ETKAYENISITYYKNGVKI
-930 DTDEKQ
+930 
-936 TNTAIYTSTKVT
+936 A
-948 YWKDGKE
+948 E
-955 VKELID
+955 VVD
-961 AGTYTVKM
+961 AGDYQVEISRPACDKYTEFKSEKISFTV
-969 ERDASTSYLA
+969 SP
-979 FSAECTITIKK
+979 AEIPVGT
-990 ATLTSA
+990 
-996 QVPETNLVASAIGKG
+996 VVASSATAVGLG

-1018 LTGQATIAGKY
+1018 ITGVSDIAGKFV
-1029 DWDEKYKN
+1029 WNEDETV
-1037 EILTKTD
+1037 ILTAGGQHKV
-1044 KYPVIFYPADISN
+1044 KFVPESNNYKAKELGVLPVNVSTQ
-1057 YEPLRLTNNVE
+1057 PLLTVDCDSEQGRVEIKDTENN
-1068 VKVSDKPILTITCDE
+1068 
-1083 AKGTV
+1083 
-1088 KVYDGDNKYYYDGD
+1088 YYYDGD
-1102 AIDVHQLTFEAIPA
+1102 LIITDESKLATKAIKAKTLTITAVPA
-1116 EGYAFESYSVIH
+1116 DGFVFESFTFIKGGVKSTVKTNPCTQSV
-1128 GGTPSTEKTAIFTTT
+1128 SDA
-1143 PNGSSIDVTVNFK
+1143 SLDVKANFK

-1214 GKSYSVTSLGACTID
+1214 SKSYSVTSLGACTID
-1229 NVQKD
+1229 NVQED
-1234 LQLTVSLSNPTKYN
+1234 LQLTVSLSNPTKYT

-1278 TLTAVPKEGYK
+1278 TLTAVPKEGYE

-1549 AGIYVVV
+1549 AGIYVIL

-1561 DVKRVKVIVK
+1561 DVKRAKVIVK

>member
-1 MNRGLSKDL
+1 
-10 IRFYDKDCIDI
+10 
-21 YYTSKTINLKIIF
+21 
-34 YETTITFSITD
+34 
-45 ALLISRVYEGT
+45 
-56 SSVGFMKAQTI
+56 MKP
-67 KISVPKGETV
+67 V
-77 KLTIASKTF
+77 
-86 TFLEKNYPQLNGG
+86 
-99 TIKPSG
+99 
-105 FDSKTLE
+105 
-112 WTLKPEADTKYEL
+112 ADTKYEL
-125 AIGAKAWGNLSIKLD
+125 ATGANAWGNLSIKLD

-148 GGAETPLS
+148 GGAETHLS
-156 KLVTSLEFVHNGVL
+156 KLVTSLEFVDNGVL

-206 EGGKDKIFTYEVGEQ
+206 EGGKDKIATYEVGEQ

-228 STITFDAKSGYTLK
+228 TKITFDAKSGYTLS
-242 VADFDKSASTI
+242 VADFDASSSKI
-253 FSPEPTSLSIS
+253 FSEQPTSLSIS

-279 SESGKYFFKNGDIF
+279 SESGKYFFKDGDIF
-293 MDGDFTAKIAVGS
+293 MDGEFTAKIAVGS

-328 TLDTDKKITIEP
+328 TLDKDNKITIEP
-340 KGAGTIN
+340 KDAGTIN
-347 AEPAD
+347 VTEPTGA
-352 KLSSLT
+352 LNSLT

-367 APNSGYEFDKFE
+367 APESGYEFDKFE

-430 VTKAENNELVASGN
+430 VTKAENNELVPSGN

-459 DGYEVGNVSFKE
+459 DGYKV
-471 ADKKTEISSIEGTVT
+471 GTVT
-486 GTDTEKTWTYENVT
+486 FKKADKTSAITPKEETSTDTEKTWTYEVS

-506 QATFTALRKSLTI
+506 QAAFTALSKKLTI
-519 EGNSVSLTSIKDT
+519 TGAVKLTSIKDT
-532 EDGNYPI
+532 EDGSYSI
-539 SGNVYEIPVG
+539 SGSEYSIPVG
-549 KELIIVFSSSAQS
+549 KELVIVMTPSSSAAD
-562 GVINYAIFN
+562 VINYAIFN
-571 SKKYDVVK
+571 SEKYDVVK

-588 GIVMPNQNSK
+588 GIVMPNQDSK

-612 PAWTKDV
+612 PAWTDNV
-619 ELPYTGAKQEITFT
+619 EQLPYTGTKQEVTFT

-649 AIDTDA
+649 ASDDDK

-661 FKEVGTYMV
+661 FKEAGEYKV

-680 NAVTNVVVSYEIKSA
+680 NKAVAEVSYKIVQA
-695 NLIVET
+695 DLIVEA
-701 PTVNVDKDGNI
+701 PAVNVDKDGNI
-712 SFTNGKAYFMNGDQK
+712 SFTNGNAYFMNGDQK
-727 VDVAGKFVAVKS
+727 VPVTGKFVAVKS

-745 TNTGVNDNGEGKL
+745 TTTKDNDNDEGKL

-782 YGKELATAKIQA
+782 YGEELATAKIQA

-811 DQPMVLPDGS
+811 NKPMVLPDGS
-821 SVAVGTEVSFKITKT
+821 SVAVGTEVLFKITKT
-836 AGITD
+836 DGITD
-841 DAKYAVYQA
+841 DAKYAVYLA
-850 NANGE
+850 NAKGE
-855 KLSGATDLR
+855 KLSDATDLK
-864 NSGYKIAETD
+864 STGYTIQETD

-888 RTELALSDQA
+888 RAELALSDKA
-898 KKYFEELNLIY
+898 KKYFEERNLIY
-909 SGKSLNDKVDFD
+909 SGKSLNNQVNFD
-921 ETNTPLVKK
+921 ATNTPLVKK
-930 DTDEKQ
+930 GTDEKQ

-996 QVPETNLVASAIGKG
+996 QVPETNLVASTIGKG

-1018 LTGQATIAGKY
+1018 LTGQATIAGEYK
-1029 DWDEKYKN
+1029 WDEKYAN
-1037 EILTKTD
+1037 EILTQTNS
-1044 KYPVIFYPADISN
+1044 YPVVFYPADANN
-1057 YEPLRLTNNVE
+1057 YEPLRLTTQVK

-1083 AKGTV
+1083 TKGTV

-1128 GGTPSTEKTAIFTTT
+1128 RGTPSTEKTAIFTTT

-1156 EKSAETVYHTI
+1156 EKLAETVYHTI

-1174 AGVVFNNVSTSN
+1174 AGVVFDNVSTSN

-1193 FNFSMSAHPSDYSRI
+1193 FNFSMSAHPSDCSRI

-1214 GKSYSVTSLGACTID
+1214 GKSYAVSSLGACTID
-1229 NVQKD
+1229 NVQED

>member
-1 MNRGLSKDL
+1 ML
-10 IRFYDKDCIDI
+10 F
-21 YYTSKTINLKIIF
+21 
-34 YETTITFSITD
+34 
-45 ALLISRVYEGT
+45 
-56 SSVGFMKAQTI
+56 SSVGFMKVDAQISITLPKTETAEDVTI
-67 KISVPKGETV
+67 
-77 KLTIASKTF
+77 TF
-86 TFLEKNYPQLNGG
+86 TSSTKKFTSPTSENPSYPVIGEAKPTVSKDGATATYTLKTKAQESSYTLKTDIPNSGPKDWGNITLTLNG
-99 TIKPSG
+99 KV
-105 FDSKTLE
+105 SKFKVSNEKTNNLQSSIISLSFTNNE
-112 WTLKPEADTKYEL
+112 EL
-125 AIGAKAWGNLSIKLD
+125 SELIL
-140 GKVTSFDA
+140 
-148 GGAETPLS
+148 GGATNAY
-156 KLVTSLEFVHNGVL
+156 T
-170 SVLNLGK
+170 
-177 NSQRLT
+177 T
-183 DAFPNLKILKCAGN
+183 DGLPNLKELSCSGN
-197 KLNYIPSKQ
+197 KLIWIPAKPTDMEASKYNVGTQ
-206 EGGKDKIFTYEVGEQ
+206 ILDVTLSGTTTNSKEGVSLSVSDLKVSGKVFSSLKGYNITNAKDKAGNAVTV
-221 SPSSNML
+221 
-228 STITFDAKSGYTLK
+228 KK
-242 VADFDKSASTI
+242 VADNKF
-253 FSPEPTSLSIS
+253 
-264 GLENDKKENVFSYVK
+264 VFTK
-279 SESGKYFFKNGDIF
+279 GDIF
-293 MDGDFTAKIAVGS
+293 FDGEVTFDVEVT
-306 DDKNYPGV
+306 DTNYPGV
-314 VICGVPVK
+314 VISGVKTTITAPK
-322 VNAATF
+322 F
-328 TLDTDKKITIEP
+328 TLKTENLKFDDKQ
-340 KGAGTIN
+340 GTITSN
-347 AEPAD
+347 INFDGSKTVKKGD
-352 KLSSLT
+352 KI
-358 RNTVVKLTP
+358 VLTP
-367 APNSGYEFDKFE
+367 APEEGYEFDKFTSYKGVSE
-379 IVAGLE
+379 PTLDGNAYTFTVLGDVDPVIE
-385 AAGQDGN
+385 AA
-392 SYSFKVKGDK
+392 
-402 DPEIKAIFKA
+402 FKA

-459 DGYEVGNVSFKE
+459 EGYKVGDVTFKK
-471 ADKKTEISSIEGTVT
+471 ADKTTDISVTQGTNT
-486 GTDTEKTWTYENVT
+486 YTEKTWTYEVT

-506 QATFTALRKSLTI
+506 QAAFTALSKKLTI
-519 EGNSVSLTSIKDT
+519 TGSVGTITVKDT
-532 EDGNYPI
+532 EGKVY
-539 SGNVYEIPVG
+539 SGGSPSNEYTVPVG
-549 KELIIVFSSSAQS
+549 KELVVTLKSAKAD
-562 GVINYAIFN
+562 GVINHAVFN

-612 PAWTKDV
+612 PAWTNNV
-619 ELPYTGAKQEITFT
+619 EQLPYTGTKQEVTFT
-633 FDKNVEAN
+633 FDKNVEVN

-649 AIDTDA
+649 KTDTDA
-655 AYTKEA
+655 AYTKKA
-661 FKEVGTYMV
+661 FKEVGEYTA

-680 NAVTNVVVSYEIKSA
+680 KEVTGTTVNYKIVPA
-695 NLIVET
+695 NLIVEA
-701 PTVNVDKDGNI
+701 PAVNVDKDGNI
-712 SFTNGKAYFMNGDQK
+712 SFTNGNAYFMNGDQK
-727 VDVAGKFVAVKS
+727 VHVTGKFVAVKS

-745 TNTGVNDNGEGKL
+745 TTTKDNDNDGGKL

-782 YGKELATAKIQA
+782 YGEELATAKIQA

-811 DQPMVLPDGS
+811 NKPMVLPDGS
-821 SVAVGTEVSFKITKT
+821 SVAVRTKVEFKITKT

-841 DAKYAVYQA
+841 DSKYKVYQA
-850 NANGE
+850 KANGE
-855 KLSGATDLR
+855 KLNE
-864 NSGYKIAETD
+864 NSITEYTITKDD
-874 KDQTLYFLLEVEDK
+874 KELYFLLEVEDK
-888 RTELALSDQA
+888 RAELALSDQA
-898 KKYFEELNLIY
+898 KKYIQEGKFEYEAGKNVAFTFAEKSSYGLYFVDKDGKEIEDENLY
-909 SGKSLNDKVDFD
+909 KPEFLS
-921 ETNTPLVKK
+921 
-930 DTDEKQ
+930 
-936 TNTAIYTSTKVT
+936 VT
-948 YWKDGKE
+948 YWKKNGGQVAE
-955 VKELID
+955 AID
-961 AGTYTVKM
+961 AGDYQVKIA
-969 ERDASTSYLA
+969 RKASQSYKE
-979 FSAECTITIKK
+979 FEEV
-990 ATLTSA
+990 TLDFKINPDDIPESID
-996 QVPETNLVASAIGKG
+996 VPTPTASMIGKG
-1011 QPLSTSK
+1011 QTLGTSK
-1018 LTGQATIAGKY
+1018 LSGNAEIAGEY
-1029 DWDEKYKN
+1029 RWDKGNK
-1037 EILTKTD
+1037 EIVNATTWFS
-1044 KYPVIFYPADISN
+1044 VTFYPEDKN
-1057 YEPLRLTNNVE
+1057 YKPKQIKQQVE

-1083 AKGTV
+1083 SKGTV
-1088 KVYDGDNKYYYDGD
+1088 KVYDGDGNYYYDGD
-1102 AIDVHQLTFEAIPA
+1102 AIDVNKLTFEAIPA

-1128 GGTPSTEKTAIFTTT
+1128 GGTTPSTEKTAIFTTT

-1214 GKSYSVTSLGACTID
+1214 GKSYAVSSLGACTID
-1229 NVQKD
+1229 NVQED

>member
-1 MNRGLSKDL
+1 M
-10 IRFYDKDCIDI
+10 
-21 YYTSKTINLKIIF
+21 
-34 YETTITFSITD
+34 
-45 ALLISRVYEGT
+45 
-56 SSVGFMKAQTI
+56 
-67 KISVPKGETV
+67 
-77 KLTIASKTF
+77 
-86 TFLEKNYPQLNGG
+86 
-99 TIKPSG
+99 
-105 FDSKTLE
+105 
-112 WTLKPEADTKYEL
+112 
-125 AIGAKAWGNLSIKLD
+125 
-140 GKVTSFDA
+140 
-148 GGAETPLS
+148 GGANNAYTTEGL
-156 KLVTSLEFVHNGVL
+156 
-170 SVLNLGK
+170 
-177 NSQRLT
+177 
-183 DAFPNLKILKCAGN
+183 PNLKELSCSRN
-197 KLNYIPSKQ
+197 KLIWIPVKPTNMEVSKYNIGTQ
-206 EGGKDKIFTYEVGEQ
+206 ILDVTLSGTTTNSKEGVTLPVSDLTVTGAKVFSSLKGYNITNAKDKDGNAVTV
-221 SPSSNML
+221 
-228 STITFDAKSGYTLK
+228 KK
-242 VADFDKSASTI
+242 VADDK
-253 FSPEPTSLSIS
+253 F
-264 GLENDKKENVFSYVK
+264 VFTK
-279 SESGKYFFKNGDIF
+279 GDIF
-293 MDGDFTAKIAVGS
+293 FDGELTFDVEVT
-306 DDKNYPGV
+306 DTNYPGV
-314 VICGVPVK
+314 VISGVK
-322 VNAATF
+322 TTIAAPTF
-328 TLDTDKKITIEP
+328 TLKADNLKFDSKQ
-340 KGAGTIN
+340 GTIN
-347 AEPAD
+347 SD
-352 KLSSLT
+352 KPFNSSQ
-358 RNTVVKLTP
+358 TVKKGDKIVLTP
-367 APNSGYEFDKFE
+367 SPEDGYEFDKFTSYKGVSE
-379 IVAGLE
+379 PTLDGNAYTFIVLGDVDPVIE
-385 AAGQDGN
+385 AA
-392 SYSFKVKGDK
+392 
-402 DPEIKAIFKA
+402 FKA

-430 VTKAENNELVASGN
+430 VTKAENNELVPSGN

-459 DGYEVGNVSFKE
+459 DGYNVGAVSFTW
-471 ADKKTEISSIEGTVT
+471 ADKTTNITPAPGTNN
-486 GTDTEKTWTYENVT
+486 TDTEKTWTYEVS
-500 IDGLDV
+500 IEGLDV
-506 QATFTALRKSLTI
+506 QAAAFTALSKKLT
-519 EGNSVSLTSIKDT
+519 LTGAVGTITVKDT
-532 EDGNYPI
+532 EGM
-539 SGNVYEIPVG
+539 VYKGTGPSENEYTVPVG
-549 KELIIVFSSSAQS
+549 KELVVTLKSSTSVTD

-588 GIVMPNQNSK
+588 GIVMPNQDSK

-604 TLQNITVT
+604 TLQDITVT
-612 PAWTKDV
+612 PAWTDKV
-619 ELPYTGAKQEITFT
+619 QLPYTGAKQEVTFT
-633 FDKNVEAN
+633 FNKNVEAN

-649 AIDTDA
+649 VSDDVK
-655 AYTKEA
+655 AYTTEA

-680 NAVTNVVVSYEIKSA
+680 KEVNEVVTYEIVKA
-695 NLIVET
+695 DLIVEA
-701 PTVNVDKDGNI
+701 PAVNVDKDGNI
-712 SFTNGKAYFMNGDQK
+712 SFTNGNAYFMNGDQK

-739 DGITEI
+739 DGATEI
-745 TNTGVNDNGEGKL
+745 TNITDNNNDDGKL
-758 KVTYKVTDASVAANL
+758 KVTYKVTDASVAPNL
-773 NKVENFILQ
+773 NKAKNFILQ

-805 MNSVSN
+805 MNSISN
-811 DQPMVLPDGS
+811 NQPMVLPDGS
-821 SVAVGTEVSFKITKT
+821 SVAVGTEVSFQITKT
-836 AGITD
+836 AGID
-841 DAKYAVYQA
+841 DDSNYKVYQA

-855 KLSGATDLR
+855 KL
-864 NSGYKIAETD
+864 NETSITEYTITKDD
-874 KDQTLYFLLEVEDK
+874 KELYFLLEVEDK
-888 RTELALSDQA
+888 RAELALSDQA
-898 KKYFEELNLIY
+898 KKYFEERNLIY
-909 SGKSLNDKVDFD
+909 SGKSLNNQVNFD
-921 ETNTPLVKK
+921 ATNTPLVKK
-930 DTDEKQ
+930 GTDEKQ

-996 QVPETNLVASAIGKG
+996 QVPETNLVASTIGKG

-1018 LTGQATIAGKY
+1018 LTGQATIAGEYK
-1029 DWDEKYKN
+1029 WDENYKN
-1037 EILTKTD
+1037 KILTKAD
-1044 KYPVIFYPADISN
+1044 VYPVIFYPADDNN
-1057 YEPLRLTNNVE
+1057 YEPLRLTKNVE

-1083 AKGTV
+1083 TKGTV

-1193 FNFSMSAHPSDYSRI
+1193 FNFSMSAHPSDYTSI
-1208 VVKDNK
+1208 VVKDNN
-1214 GKSYSVTSLGACTID
+1214 GKSYSVSSGACTID
-1229 NVQKD
+1229 NVQGD
-1234 LQLTVSLSNPTKYN
+1234 LQLTVSLSNPTKYT
-1248 VTLPAEYK
+1248 VTLPTEYK

-1269 GNTYYGGTI
+1269 GNTYHGGTI

-1323 TIDPNTECIIRT
+1323 TIDPNTECIVRT

-1371 ARVKVTVDG
+1371 ARVKVTIDG

-1528 SIAGRVQARQ
+1528 SIAGRMQARQ